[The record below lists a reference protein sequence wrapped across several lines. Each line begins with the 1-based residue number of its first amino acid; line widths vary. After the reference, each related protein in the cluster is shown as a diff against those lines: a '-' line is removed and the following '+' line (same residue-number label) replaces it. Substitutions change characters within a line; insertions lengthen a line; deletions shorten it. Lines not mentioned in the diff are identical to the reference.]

1 MISQYSV
8 KKPFTV
14 LVAVI
19 LVLVMGTVSVT
30 RMTPDLLPEMSFPY
44 ILLVTPY
51 VGAAPEE
58 VETVVS
64 KPLEQSLAAL
74 DDLKE
79 INSVSSENV
88 SVVYLTFE
96 DTVNTDRAMLDI
108 QQVVTKLKGD
118 WPEAVGTP
126 TTLELS
132 TDLIPT
138 VVAAVHY
145 KDRDTVDLSAFVSD
159 KLLPALEGTNGVA
172 SVNATGLVAEQI
184 EIELNKDKI
193 EKLNQKLY
201 DAIDSSAKEAF
212 DKIDEGQQK
221 IDEGRQELE
230 DAKAELDQG
239 EQSLISGANKANKG
253 LKEAKSKLN
262 KSKKELTSA
271 IATMEKQRAMLVE
284 QKDGAATKKQALQA
298 LQSSLN
304 FLEGSKKVLEA
315 SLAEIDKNDALS
327 PEEKAAAR
335 AIPQAEL
342 DGVNQGLAAIDK
354 QLSQY
359 GISRS
364 QIPEAIAQLGQ
375 IDQNIALL
383 DENLAK
389 AKAGLSKVEGG
400 YKELEKQKS
409 SVTGQIYTAQKKIEE
424 GRKQLEDGEAEL
436 DNGQQELNDALAEA
450 QRQLTEAKETADLS
464 SILTKELVAQ
474 LVQAQNF
481 EMPAGYVSDGE
492 VDWIVNVGDKVNG
505 VEALEN
511 VAILSLGLEDLD
523 IVRLGDVADVRVV
536 DNSDTTF
543 ARINGENG
551 VLLTFTRQS
560 AYATATVAGNI
571 DERFRELEH
580 QYPGLKFVALMD
592 QGDYIHMAVS
602 AVVQSLLLG
611 GALAILILFLFLR
624 DIRPT
629 FAVGISIPVSV
640 LFALVLMYFSGV
652 TMNVISMA
660 GLAIGIGMLVD
671 NSIVVI
677 ENIYRLRAEG
687 VAPRDAAIQGAREV
701 MGAITAS
708 TLTTVCVFTP
718 VLFIH
723 GMTRQVFMDM
733 ILTITYSLM
742 ASLIVALT
750 VIPAMAQG
758 LLRRQVKPMSA
769 LARKLMAAF
778 EGSVRFNLRHRAL
791 ALLLALAI
799 LGASAYWSLRQ
810 GFEYFPESGGTQI
823 SITVNAPEDYTF
835 VDKCA
840 LAEEMMSTMESVPHL
855 TDIGGMIGGG
865 MESLVG
871 LSNGGGDEQ
880 ITVYALVD
888 ENSGYSS
895 IEATKDIRQALEPF
909 KARADFQV
917 STVSTMSM
925 SSMLQSGGFTMNI
938 YSNDLDDLRMAAEAV
953 AERLKSVEGLK
964 EISGGAEET
973 SPALHITVDKE
984 KAIAHNL
991 TTAQVYLAI
1000 VGELTRSIQ
1009 ATQVTTSTNS
1019 LSATIYSP
1027 DGETDR
1033 QKLEKMT
1040 VSATLRDG
1048 TVEEVPLSDIITVTE
1063 TETLSS
1069 IHRLEQRRYISV
1081 TATVA
1086 DGYNVTLV
1094 STEARRALEGVKLP
1108 EGCQVEYAGENETIM
1123 DAMKDL
1129 LFMLLLGVL
1138 IIYLIMVAQ
1147 FQSLLSPFIVI
1158 LTVPLSF
1165 AGGFIGLLV
1174 TGFHMSIVSMVGM
1187 IMLVGVVVNNGIVL
1201 VDCANRLREEG
1212 LGKREAIVKAA
1223 TMRIRP
1229 VLMTALTTILGLL
1242 PLGIGMGTGAEII
1255 QPVAVVCIGGL
1266 TYATLMTVFI
1276 VPVLYDLLRRDKK
1289 LPADAAAEPAPAVA
1303 APTAAPAPVIE
1314 TPAPAAAPAPTPVVI
1329 DPAPSVGTLGYRR
1342 EERLPRRPRSERHS
1356 RRPRR

>member
-1 MISQYSV
+1 MISKFSV

-19 LVLVMGTVSVT
+19 LILVLGAVSVT

-44 ILLVTPY
+44 IVLVTTY

-58 VETVVS
+58 VENTVS

-79 INSVSSENV
+79 ISSVSSENV

-96 DTVNTDRAMLDI
+96 DTVNVDRAMLDI

-118 WPEAVGTP
+118 WPEAVGNP
-126 TTLELS
+126 TSLELS

-145 KDRDTVDLSAFVSD
+145 KDMDPVDLSSFVKE
-159 KLLPALEGTNGVA
+159 KLVPALEGTNGVA
-172 SVNATGLVAEQI
+172 SVNATGLVAEKI
-184 EIELNKDKI
+184 EIELNKEKI
-193 EKLNQKLY
+193 DALNEKLYK
-201 DAIDSSAKEAF
+201 AIDDEAQEAF

-230 DAKAELDQG
+230 DAKAELDKG
-239 EQSLISGANKANKG
+239 EQALRYGRGDARQGFSEARGQLDAT
-253 LKEAKSKLN
+253 KE
-262 KSKKELTSA
+262 ELTEA
-271 IATMEKQRAMLVE
+271 IAMMEAQRADLVAQRDE
-284 QKDGAATKKQALQA
+284 IETERQLLTALQGSIN
-298 LQSSLN
+298 L
-304 FLEGSKKVLEA
+304 LEGRKAVLESSIQEISA
-315 SLAEIDKNDALS
+315 SESMA
-327 PEEKAAAR
+327 PEEKAAAL
-335 AIPQAEL
+335 ADLLVEL
-342 DGVNQGLAAIDK
+342 DAVNQALAAIDQ

-359 GISRS
+359 GITRS
-364 QIPEAIAQLGQ
+364 QIPEILGQMAQLDEG
-375 IDQNIALL
+375 IALL
-383 DENLAK
+383 DENLA
-389 AKAGLSKVEGG
+389 AARDGLAQVEGG
-400 YKELEKQKS
+400 YTELEKQKS
-409 SVTGQIYTAQKKIEE
+409 SVEGQLDYAQKQLDE
-424 GRKQLEDGEAEL
+424 GRKQIEDGVAEL
-436 DNGQQELNDALAEA
+436 DNGQIELDNALATA
-450 QRQLTEAKETADLS
+450 LDQLAAAKEAADLNN
-464 SILTKELVAQ
+464 ILTKELVAQ

-481 EMPAGYVSDGE
+481 EMPAGYVNDGD
-492 VDWIVNVGDKVNG
+492 VSWIVNVGDKVDG

-511 VAILSLGLEDLD
+511 VAILSLGLEGLD
-523 IVRLGDVADVRVV
+523 IVRLGDVADVHIS
-536 DNSDTTF
+536 DDSDTTY
-543 ARINGENG
+543 ARINGENS

-560 AYATATVAGNI
+560 AYPTATVADTIG
-571 DERFRELEH
+571 ERFRELED
-580 QYPGLKFVALMD
+580 QYPGLRFVALMD
-592 QGDYIHMAVS
+592 QGDYIHMAMS

-687 VAPRDAAIQGAREV
+687 VEPREAAIQGAREV

-708 TLTTVCVFTP
+708 TLTTICVFAP
-718 VLFIH
+718 VLFVH

-758 LLRRQVKPMSA
+758 LLKRQVKPMSK
-769 LARKLMAAF
+769 LARKLMGAF
-778 EGSVRFNLRHRAL
+778 EWSVRLTLRCRVL
-791 ALLLALAI
+791 ALLLALGL
-799 LGASAYWSLRQ
+799 LGGSAYYSLKQ

-823 SITVNAPEDYTF
+823 SITVSVPEDYTF
-835 VDKCA
+835 SDRCF
-840 LAEEMMSTMESVPHL
+840 LADEMMTAMEAVPHL

-871 LSNGGGDEQ
+871 LTNGGGDQQ

-895 IEATKDIRQALEPF
+895 IEAIQDIRQALEPF
-909 KARADFQV
+909 RRHADFDV
-917 STVSTMSM
+917 SSVSTMSM
-925 SSMLQSGGFTMNI
+925 TSMLQSGGFTMNI
-938 YSNDLDDLRMAAEAV
+938 YSNDLDDLRTAAIAV
-953 AERLKSVEGLK
+953 ADRLRTVEGLK
-964 EISGGAEET
+964 DISGGAEDT
-973 SPALHITVDKE
+973 APALHITVDKE
-984 KAIAHNL
+984 KAIEHNL
-991 TTAQVYLAI
+991 TTAQVYMAI
-1000 VGELTRSIQ
+1000 VQELTRSIQ
-1009 ATQVTTSTNS
+1009 ATQVTTTTTS
-1019 LSATIYSP
+1019 LSATIHSP

-1033 QKLEKMT
+1033 QKLERMT
-1040 VSATLRDG
+1040 VTATLRDG
-1048 TVEEVPLSDIITVTE
+1048 TTEEVPLKDIITCTE

-1069 IHRLEQRRYISV
+1069 IYRLEQRRYISV

-1094 STEARRALEGVKLP
+1094 STEARKALEEVELP
-1108 EGCQVEYAGENETIM
+1108 AGCQVEYAGENETIM

-1129 LFMLLLGVL
+1129 FFMLLLGVL

-1158 LTVPLSF
+1158 LTVPLAF
-1165 AGGFIGLLV
+1165 AGGFLGLLI
-1174 TGFHMSIVSMVGM
+1174 THFNMSIVSMVGM

-1201 VDCANRLREEG
+1201 VDCANRLREEEG
-1212 LGKREAIVKAA
+1212 LTKREAIVKAA

-1242 PLGIGMGTGAEII
+1242 PLGMGLGTGAEII

-1276 VPVLYDLLRRDKK
+1276 VPVLYDLLRRDK
-1289 LPADAAAEPAPAVA
+1289 APAQ
-1303 APTAAPAPVIE
+1303 
-1314 TPAPAAAPAPTPVVI
+1314 
-1329 DPAPSVGTLGYRR
+1329 
-1342 EERLPRRPRSERHS
+1342 
-1356 RRPRR
+1356 

>member
-1 MISQYSV
+1 MISKFSV

-19 LVLVMGTVSVT
+19 LILVLGAVSVT

-44 ILLVTPY
+44 IVLVTTY

-58 VETVVS
+58 VENTVS

-79 INSVSSENV
+79 ISSVSSENV

-96 DTVNTDRAMLDI
+96 DTVNVDRAMLDI

-118 WPEAVGTP
+118 WPEAVGNP
-126 TTLELS
+126 TSLELS

-145 KDRDTVDLSAFVSD
+145 KDMDPVDLSSFVKE
-159 KLLPALEGTNGVA
+159 KLVPALEGTNGVA
-172 SVNATGLVAEQI
+172 SVNATGLVAEKI
-184 EIELNKDKI
+184 EIELNHEKI
-193 EKLNQKLY
+193 DALNQKLY
-201 DAIDSSAKEAF
+201 AAIDDEAKEAF

-221 IDEGRQELE
+221 LDEGRQELE
-230 DAKAELDQG
+230 DARAELDKG
-239 EQSLISGANKANKG
+239 EQALRYGRGDARQGFSDAKDQLDANK
-253 LKEAKSKLN
+253 E
-262 KSKKELTSA
+262 ELTEA
-271 IATMEKQRAMLVE
+271 IAMMEAQRADLVAQRDE
-284 QKDGAATKKQALQA
+284 IETERQLLTALQGSIN
-298 LQSSLN
+298 L
-304 FLEGSKKVLEA
+304 LEGRKAVLESSIQEISA
-315 SLAEIDKNDALS
+315 SESMA
-327 PEEKAAAR
+327 PEEKAAAL
-335 AIPQAEL
+335 ADLLVEL
-342 DGVNQGLAAIDK
+342 DAVNQALAAIDQ
-354 QLSQY
+354 QLGQY
-359 GISRS
+359 GITRS
-364 QIPEAIAQLGQ
+364 QIPEILGQMAQLDEG
-375 IDQNIALL
+375 IALL
-383 DENLAK
+383 DENLA
-389 AKAGLSKVEGG
+389 AARDGLAQVEGG
-400 YKELEKQKS
+400 YAELEKQKS
-409 SVTGQIYTAQKKIEE
+409 SVEGQLDYAQKQLDE
-424 GRKQLEDGEAEL
+424 GRKQIESGVAEL
-436 DNGQQELNDALAEA
+436 DNGQIELDNALATA
-450 QRQLTEAKETADLS
+450 LDQLAAAKEAADLNN
-464 SILTKELVAQ
+464 ILTKELVAQ

-481 EMPAGYVSDGE
+481 EMPAGYVNDGD
-492 VDWIVNVGDKVNG
+492 VSWIVNVGDKVNG

-511 VAILSLGLEDLD
+511 VAILSLGLEGLD
-523 IVRLGDVADVRVV
+523 IVRLGDVADVHIS
-536 DNSDTTF
+536 DDSDTTY
-543 ARINGENG
+543 ARINGENS

-560 AYATATVAGNI
+560 AHPTATVADTIG
-571 DERFRELEH
+571 ERFRELEE
-580 QYPGLKFVALMD
+580 QYPGLRFVALMD
-592 QGDYIHMAVS
+592 QGDYIHMAMS

-687 VAPRDAAIQGAREV
+687 VEPREAAIQGAREV

-708 TLTTVCVFTP
+708 TLTTICVFAP
-718 VLFIH
+718 VLFVH

-758 LLRRQVKPMSA
+758 LLKRQVKPMSK
-769 LARKLMAAF
+769 LARKLMSAF
-778 EGSVRFNLRHRAL
+778 EWSVRLTLRCRVL
-791 ALLLALAI
+791 ALLLALGL
-799 LGASAYWSLRQ
+799 LGGSAYYSLKQ

-823 SITVNAPEDYTF
+823 SITVSVPEDYTF
-835 VDKCA
+835 SDRCF
-840 LAEEMMSTMESVPHL
+840 LADEMMTAMEAVPHL

-871 LSNGGGDEQ
+871 LTNGGGDQQ

-895 IEATKDIRQALEPF
+895 IEAIQDIRQALEPF
-909 KARADFQV
+909 RRHADFDV
-917 STVSTMSM
+917 SSVSTMSM
-925 SSMLQSGGFTMNI
+925 TSMLQSGGFTMNI
-938 YSNDLDDLRMAAEAV
+938 YSNDLDDLRTAAIAV
-953 AERLKSVEGLK
+953 ADRLRTVEGLK
-964 EISGGAEET
+964 DISGGAEDT
-973 SPALHITVDKE
+973 APALHITVDKE
-984 KAIAHNL
+984 KAIEHNL
-991 TTAQVYLAI
+991 TTAQVYMAI
-1000 VGELTRSIQ
+1000 VQELTRSIQ
-1009 ATQVTTSTNS
+1009 ATQVTTTTTS
-1019 LSATIYSP
+1019 LSATIHSP

-1033 QKLEKMT
+1033 QKLERMT
-1040 VSATLRDG
+1040 VTATLRDG
-1048 TVEEVPLSDIITVTE
+1048 TTEEVPLKDIITCTE

-1069 IHRLEQRRYISV
+1069 IYRLEQRRYISV

-1094 STEARRALEGVKLP
+1094 STEARKALEEVELP
-1108 EGCQVEYAGENETIM
+1108 AGCQVEYAGENETIM

-1129 LFMLLLGVL
+1129 FFMLLLGVL

-1158 LTVPLSF
+1158 LTVPLAF
-1165 AGGFIGLLV
+1165 AGGFLGLLI
-1174 TGFHMSIVSMVGM
+1174 THFNMSIVSMVGM

-1201 VDCANRLREEG
+1201 VDCANRLREEEG
-1212 LGKREAIVKAA
+1212 LTKREAIVKAA

-1242 PLGIGMGTGAEII
+1242 PLGMGLGTGAEII

-1276 VPVLYDLLRRDKK
+1276 VPVLYDLLRRDK
-1289 LPADAAAEPAPAVA
+1289 APA
-1303 APTAAPAPVIE
+1303 
-1314 TPAPAAAPAPTPVVI
+1314 
-1329 DPAPSVGTLGYRR
+1329 R
-1342 EERLPRRPRSERHS
+1342 
-1356 RRPRR
+1356 

>member
-1 MISQYSV
+1 MISKFSV

-19 LVLVMGTVSVT
+19 LILVLGAVSVT

-44 ILLVTPY
+44 IVLVTTY

-58 VETVVS
+58 VENTVS

-79 INSVSSENV
+79 ISSVSSENV

-96 DTVNTDRAMLDI
+96 DTVNVDRVMLDI

-118 WPEAVGTP
+118 WPEAVGNP
-126 TTLELS
+126 TSLELS

-145 KDRDTVDLSAFVSD
+145 KDMDPVDLSSFVSE
-159 KLLPALEGTNGVA
+159 KLIPALEGTNGVA
-172 SVNATGLVAEQI
+172 SVNATGLVAEKI
-184 EIELNKDKI
+184 EIELNKEKI
-193 EKLNQKLY
+193 DALNEKLYK
-201 DAIDSSAKEAF
+201 AIDDEAQEAF

-230 DAKAELDQG
+230 DAKAELDKG
-239 EQSLISGANKANKG
+239 EQALRYGRGDARQGFNEARGQLDANK
-253 LKEAKSKLN
+253 E
-262 KSKKELTSA
+262 ELTEA
-271 IATMEKQRAMLVE
+271 IAMMEAQRADLVAQRDE
-284 QKDGAATKKQALQA
+284 IETERQLLTALQGSIN
-298 LQSSLN
+298 L
-304 FLEGSKKVLEA
+304 LEGRKAVLESSIQEISA
-315 SLAEIDKNDALS
+315 SESMA
-327 PEEKAAAR
+327 PEEKAAAL
-335 AIPQAEL
+335 ADLLVEL
-342 DGVNQGLAAIDK
+342 DAVNQALAAIDQ
-354 QLSQY
+354 QLGQY
-359 GISRS
+359 GITRS
-364 QIPEAIAQLGQ
+364 QIPEILGQMAQLDEG
-375 IDQNIALL
+375 IALL
-383 DENLAK
+383 DENLA
-389 AKAGLSKVEGG
+389 AARDGLAQVEGG
-400 YKELEKQKS
+400 YAELEKQKS
-409 SVTGQIYTAQKKIEE
+409 SVEGQLDYAQKQLDE
-424 GRKQLEDGEAEL
+424 GRKQIESGVAEL
-436 DNGQQELNDALAEA
+436 DNGQIELDNALATA
-450 QRQLTEAKETADLS
+450 LDQLAAAKEAADLNN
-464 SILTKELVAQ
+464 ILTKELVAQ
-474 LVQAQNF
+474 LIEAQNF
-481 EMPAGYVSDGE
+481 EMPAGYVNDGD
-492 VDWIVNVGDKVNG
+492 VSWIVNVGDKVNG

-511 VAILSLGLEDLD
+511 VAILSLGLEGLN
-523 IVRLGDVADVRVV
+523 IVRLGDVADVHIS
-536 DNSDTTF
+536 DNSDTTY
-543 ARINGENG
+543 ARINGESG

-560 AYATATVAGNI
+560 AYPTATVADTIG
-571 DERFRELEH
+571 ERFRELED
-580 QYPGLKFVALMD
+580 QYPGLRFVALMD
-592 QGDYIHMAVS
+592 QGDYIHMAMS

-687 VAPRDAAIQGAREV
+687 VAPREAAIQGAREV

-708 TLTTVCVFTP
+708 TLTTVCVFAP
-718 VLFIH
+718 VLFVH

-758 LLRRQVKPMSA
+758 LLKRQVKPMSK
-769 LARKLMAAF
+769 LARKLMGAF
-778 EGSVRFNLRHRAL
+778 EWSVRLTLRCRVL
-791 ALLLALAI
+791 ALLLALGL
-799 LGASAYWSLRQ
+799 LGGSAYYSLKQ

-823 SITVNAPEDYTF
+823 SITVSVPEDYTF
-835 VDKCA
+835 SDRCF
-840 LAEEMMSTMESVPHL
+840 LADEMMTAMEAVPHL

-871 LSNGGGDEQ
+871 LTNGGGDQQ

-895 IEATKDIRQALEPF
+895 IEAIQDIRQALEPF
-909 KARADFQV
+909 RRHADFDV
-917 STVSTMSM
+917 SSVSTMSM
-925 SSMLQSGGFTMNI
+925 TSMLQSGGFTMNI
-938 YSNDLDDLRMAAEAV
+938 YSNDLDDLRTAAIAV
-953 AERLKSVEGLK
+953 ADRLKTVEGLK
-964 EISGGAEET
+964 DISGGAEDT
-973 SPALHITVDKE
+973 APALHITVDKE
-984 KAIAHNL
+984 KAIEHNL
-991 TTAQVYLAI
+991 TTAQVYMAI
-1000 VGELTRSIQ
+1000 VQELTRSIQ
-1009 ATQVTTSTNS
+1009 ATQVTTTTTS
-1019 LSATIYSP
+1019 LSATIHSP

-1033 QKLEKMT
+1033 QKLERMT
-1040 VSATLRDG
+1040 VTATLRDG
-1048 TVEEVPLSDIITVTE
+1048 TTEEVPLKDIITCTE

-1069 IHRLEQRRYISV
+1069 IYRLEQRRYISV

-1094 STEARRALEGVKLP
+1094 STEARKALEEVELP
-1108 EGCQVEYAGENETIM
+1108 AGCQVEYAGENETIM

-1129 LFMLLLGVL
+1129 FFMLLLGVL

-1158 LTVPLSF
+1158 LTVPLAF
-1165 AGGFIGLLV
+1165 AGGFLGLLI
-1174 TGFHMSIVSMVGM
+1174 THFNMSIVSMVGM

-1201 VDCANRLREEG
+1201 VDCANRLREEEG
-1212 LGKREAIVKAA
+1212 LTKREAIVKAA

-1242 PLGIGMGTGAEII
+1242 PLGMGLGTGAEII

-1276 VPVLYDLLRRDKK
+1276 VPVLYDLLRRDK
-1289 LPADAAAEPAPAVA
+1289 APAQ
-1303 APTAAPAPVIE
+1303 
-1314 TPAPAAAPAPTPVVI
+1314 
-1329 DPAPSVGTLGYRR
+1329 
-1342 EERLPRRPRSERHS
+1342 
-1356 RRPRR
+1356 

>member
-1 MISQYSV
+1 MISKFSV

-19 LVLVMGTVSVT
+19 LILVLGAVSVT

-44 ILLVTPY
+44 IVLVTTY

-58 VETVVS
+58 VENTVS

-79 INSVSSENV
+79 ISSVSSENV

-96 DTVNTDRAMLDI
+96 DTVNVDRAMLDI

-118 WPEAVGTP
+118 WPEAVGNP
-126 TTLELS
+126 TSLELS

-145 KDRDTVDLSAFVSD
+145 KDMDPVDLSSFVKE
-159 KLLPALEGTNGVA
+159 KLVPALEGTNGVA
-172 SVNATGLVAEQI
+172 SVNATGLVAEKI
-184 EIELNKDKI
+184 EIELNHEKI
-193 EKLNQKLY
+193 DALNQKLY
-201 DAIDSSAKEAF
+201 AAIDDEAKEAF

-221 IDEGRQELE
+221 LDEGRQELE
-230 DAKAELDQG
+230 DARAELDKG
-239 EQSLISGANKANKG
+239 EQALRYGRGDARQGFSDAKDQLDANK
-253 LKEAKSKLN
+253 E
-262 KSKKELTSA
+262 ELTEA
-271 IATMEKQRAMLVE
+271 IAMMEAQRADLVAQRDE
-284 QKDGAATKKQALQA
+284 IETERQLLTALQ
-298 LQSSLN
+298 
-304 FLEGSKKVLEA
+304 GSINLLGGRQAVLESSIQEISA
-315 SLAEIDKNDALS
+315 SESMA
-327 PEEKAAAR
+327 PEEKAAAL
-335 AIPQAEL
+335 ADLLVEL
-342 DGVNQGLAAIDK
+342 DAVNQALAAIDQ
-354 QLSQY
+354 QLGQY
-359 GISRS
+359 GITRS
-364 QIPEAIAQLGQ
+364 QIPEILGQMAQLDEG
-375 IDQNIALL
+375 IALL
-383 DENLAK
+383 DENLA
-389 AKAGLSKVEGG
+389 AARDGLAQVEGG
-400 YKELEKQKS
+400 YAELEKQKS
-409 SVTGQIYTAQKKIEE
+409 SVEGQLDYAQKQLDE
-424 GRKQLEDGEAEL
+424 GRKQIESGVAEL
-436 DNGQQELNDALAEA
+436 DNGQIELDNALATA
-450 QRQLTEAKETADLS
+450 LDQLAAAKEAADLNN
-464 SILTKELVAQ
+464 ILTKELVAQ

-481 EMPAGYVSDGE
+481 EMPAGYVNDGD
-492 VDWIVNVGDKVNG
+492 VSWIVNVGDKVKG

-511 VAILSLGLEDLD
+511 VAILSLGLEGLD
-523 IVRLGDVADVRVV
+523 IVRLGDVADVHIS
-536 DNSDTTF
+536 DDSDTTY
-543 ARINGENG
+543 ARINGENS

-560 AYATATVAGNI
+560 AYPTATVADTIG
-571 DERFRELEH
+571 ERFRELED

-592 QGDYIHMAVS
+592 QGDYIHMAMS

-687 VAPRDAAIQGAREV
+687 VAPREAAIQGAREV

-708 TLTTVCVFTP
+708 TLTTICVFAP
-718 VLFIH
+718 VLFVH

-758 LLRRQVKPMSA
+758 LLKRQVKPMSK
-769 LARKLMAAF
+769 LARKLMGAF
-778 EGSVRFNLRHRAL
+778 EWSVRLTLRCRVL
-791 ALLLALAI
+791 ALLLALGL
-799 LGASAYWSLRQ
+799 LGGSAYYSLKQ

-823 SITVNAPEDYTF
+823 SITVSVPEDYTF
-835 VDKCA
+835 SDRCF
-840 LAEEMMSTMESVPHL
+840 LADEMMTAMEAVPHL

-871 LSNGGGDEQ
+871 LTNGGGNQQ

-895 IEATKDIRQALEPF
+895 IEAIQDIRQALEPF
-909 KARADFQV
+909 KRHADFDV
-917 STVSTMSM
+917 SSVSTMSM
-925 SSMLQSGGFTMNI
+925 TSMLQSGGFTMNI
-938 YSNDLDDLRMAAEAV
+938 YSNDLDDLRTAAIAV
-953 AERLKSVEGLK
+953 ADRLRTVEGLK
-964 EISGGAEET
+964 DISGGAEDT
-973 SPALHITVDKE
+973 APALHITVDKE
-984 KAIAHNL
+984 KAIEHNL
-991 TTAQVYLAI
+991 TTAQVYMAI
-1000 VGELTRSIQ
+1000 VQELTRSIQ
-1009 ATQVTTSTNS
+1009 ATQVTTTTTS
-1019 LSATIYSP
+1019 LSATIHSP

-1033 QKLEKMT
+1033 QKLERMT
-1040 VSATLRDG
+1040 VTATLRDG
-1048 TVEEVPLSDIITVTE
+1048 TTEEVPLKDIITCTE

-1069 IHRLEQRRYISV
+1069 IYRLEQRRYISV

-1094 STEARRALEGVKLP
+1094 STEARKALEEVELP
-1108 EGCQVEYAGENETIM
+1108 AGCQVEYAGENETIM

-1129 LFMLLLGVL
+1129 FFMLLLGVL

-1158 LTVPLSF
+1158 LTVPLAF
-1165 AGGFIGLLV
+1165 AGGFLGLLI
-1174 TGFHMSIVSMVGM
+1174 THFNMSIVSMVGM

-1201 VDCANRLREEG
+1201 VDCANRLREEEG
-1212 LGKREAIVKAA
+1212 LTKREAIVKAA

-1242 PLGIGMGTGAEII
+1242 PLGMGLGTGAEII

-1276 VPVLYDLLRRDKK
+1276 VPVLYDLLRRDK
-1289 LPADAAAEPAPAVA
+1289 APAQ
-1303 APTAAPAPVIE
+1303 
-1314 TPAPAAAPAPTPVVI
+1314 
-1329 DPAPSVGTLGYRR
+1329 
-1342 EERLPRRPRSERHS
+1342 
-1356 RRPRR
+1356 

>member
-1 MISQYSV
+1 MISKFSV

-19 LVLVMGTVSVT
+19 LILVLGAVSVT

-44 ILLVTPY
+44 IVLVTTY

-58 VETVVS
+58 VENTVS

-79 INSVSSENV
+79 ISSVSSENV

-96 DTVNTDRAMLDI
+96 DTVNVDRAMLDI

-118 WPEAVGTP
+118 WPEAVGNP
-126 TTLELS
+126 TSLELS

-145 KDRDTVDLSAFVSD
+145 KDMDPVDLSGFVKE
-159 KLLPALEGTNGVA
+159 KLVPALEGTNGVA
-172 SVNATGLVAEQI
+172 SVNATGLVAEKI
-184 EIELNKDKI
+184 EIELNKEKIDKLN
-193 EKLNQKLY
+193 EKLFGS
-201 DAIDSSAKEAF
+201 IDEAAQEGF

-230 DAKAELDQG
+230 DAKAELEKG
-239 EQSLISGANKANKG
+239 EKDLESGKVAASGAFRKAKKQ
-253 LKEAKSKLN
+253 LDETKAQLEA
-262 KSKKELTSA
+262 A
-271 IATMEKQRAMLVE
+271 IAVMEEQRALLEE
-284 QKDGAATKKQALQA
+284 QKENAPAMAQMLRS
-298 LQSSLN
+298 LQSSIRQ
-304 FLEGSKKVLEA
+304 LENSKAELEA
-315 SLAEIDKNDALS
+315 VIAEIMGDETLSDEGRETALAGPQAQLELVNQQLAGIDAQLSRYGLSRGEIAGRIQQLESIDETISALEAQLAE
-327 PEEKAAAR
+327 
-335 AIPQAEL
+335 
-342 DGVNQGLAAIDK
+342 
-354 QLSQY
+354 
-359 GISRS
+359 
-364 QIPEAIAQLGQ
+364 
-375 IDQNIALL
+375 
-383 DENLAK
+383 
-389 AKAGLSKVEGG
+389 AKAGLAQVEEG
-400 YKELEKQKS
+400 YAELAKKKS
-409 SVTGQIYTAQKKIEE
+409 SVNGQISVAERKLNE
-424 GRKQLEDGEAEL
+424 GRQQIEDGAAEL
-436 DNGQQELNDALAEA
+436 DNGQQELDEALEEVLKQVA
-450 QRQLTEAKETADLS
+450 EAKEAADLKGV
-464 SILTKELVAQ
+464 ITKELVAQ
-474 LVQAQNF
+474 LLQAQNF
-481 EMPAGYVSDGE
+481 EMPAGYVADGD
-492 VDWIVNVGDKVNG
+492 VSWIVNVGDKVKG

-511 VAILSLGLEDLD
+511 VAILSLGLDGLD
-523 IVRLGDVADVRVV
+523 VVRLADVADVRIV
-536 DNSDTTF
+536 DNADTTY

-560 AYATATVAGNI
+560 AYATATVADNI
-571 DERFRELEH
+571 GSRFRELEER
-580 QYPGLKFVALMD
+580 YPGLKFVALMD
-592 QGDYIHMAVS
+592 QGDYIHMAMS

-611 GALAILILFLFLR
+611 GALAIFILFLFLR

-687 VAPRDAAIQGAREV
+687 VAPKEAAIQGAKEV

-708 TLTTVCVFTP
+708 TLTTVCVFVP
-718 VLFIH
+718 IFFVH
-723 GMTRQVFMDM
+723 GLTRQVFMDM

-758 LLRRQVKPMSA
+758 LLRRKVRPMSA
-769 LARKLMAAF
+769 LARKLMGAF
-778 EGSVRFNLRHRAL
+778 EKAVRFNLRHRAM
-791 ALLLALAI
+791 ALLLALI
-799 LGASAYWSLRQ
+799 LLGGSAWNSLKQ

-823 SITVNAPEDYTF
+823 SITVSAPEEYTF
-835 VDKCA
+835 ADRCA
-840 LAEEMMSTMESVPHL
+840 LADRMMAAMESVPHL
-855 TDIGGMIGGG
+855 TDIGGMINGG

-871 LSNGGGDEQ
+871 LSSGGGDDQ

-895 IEATKDIRQALEPF
+895 IEATKDIRQALETF
-909 KARADFQV
+909 KSEADFDV

-925 SSMLQSGGFTMNI
+925 SNMLQSGGFTMNI
-938 YSNDLDDLRMAAEAV
+938 YSNDLNDLRTAAGAV
-953 AERLKSVEGLK
+953 AERLKTVEGLK
-964 EISGGAEET
+964 EVSGGAEET

-984 KAIAHNL
+984 KAIEHNL

-1000 VGELTRSIQ
+1000 VQELTSSVS
-1009 ATQVTTSTNS
+1009 ATRVTTSTTA
-1019 LSATIYSP
+1019 LSATIHSA

-1033 QKLEKMT
+1033 RKLERMT
-1040 VSATLRDG
+1040 LTATLRDG
-1048 TVEEVPLSDIITVTE
+1048 TTEEVPLRDIITVNE

-1094 STEARRALEGVKLP
+1094 STDARLAIADVELP
-1108 EGCQVEYAGENETIM
+1108 AGCQVEYAGENETIM

-1129 LFMLLLGVL
+1129 FFMLLLGVL

-1165 AGGFIGLLV
+1165 AGGFLGLLA

-1212 LGKREAIVKAA
+1212 LGKREAIVKAT
-1223 TMRIRP
+1223 TMRLRP

-1242 PLGIGMGTGAEII
+1242 PLGIGLGTGAEII
-1255 QPVAVVCIGGL
+1255 QPVAIVCIGGL
-1266 TYATLMTVFI
+1266 TYATLMTIFI
-1276 VPVLYDLLRRDKK
+1276 VPVLYDLLRRDKR
-1289 LPADAAAEPAPAVA
+1289 PQPEPVAEPVREA
-1303 APTAAPAPVIE
+1303 A
-1314 TPAPAAAPAPTPVVI
+1314 
-1329 DPAPSVGTLGYRR
+1329 L
-1342 EERLPRRPRSERHS
+1342 
-1356 RRPRR
+1356 

>member
-1 MISQYSV
+1 MISKFSV

-19 LVLVMGTVSVT
+19 LILVLGAVSVT

-44 ILLVTPY
+44 IVLVTTY

-58 VETVVS
+58 VENTVS

-79 INSVSSENV
+79 ISSVSSENV

-96 DTVNTDRAMLDI
+96 DTVNVDRAMLDI

-118 WPEAVGTP
+118 WPEAVGNP
-126 TTLELS
+126 TSLELS

-145 KDRDTVDLSAFVSD
+145 KDMDPVDLSSFVKE
-159 KLLPALEGTNGVA
+159 KLVPALEGTNGVA
-172 SVNATGLVAEQI
+172 SVNATGLVAEKI
-184 EIELNKDKI
+184 EIELNHEKI
-193 EKLNQKLY
+193 DALNEKLYK
-201 DAIDSSAKEAF
+201 AIDDEAQEAF

-230 DAKAELDQG
+230 DAKAELDKG
-239 EQSLISGANKANKG
+239 EQALRYGRGDARQGFSEARGQLDAT
-253 LKEAKSKLN
+253 KE
-262 KSKKELTSA
+262 ELTEA
-271 IATMEKQRAMLVE
+271 IAMMEAQRADLVAQRDE
-284 QKDGAATKKQALQA
+284 IETERQLLTALQGSIN
-298 LQSSLN
+298 L
-304 FLEGSKKVLEA
+304 LEGRKAVLESSIQEISA
-315 SLAEIDKNDALS
+315 SESMA
-327 PEEKAAAR
+327 PEEKAAAL
-335 AIPQAEL
+335 ADLLVEL
-342 DGVNQGLAAIDK
+342 DAVNQALAAIDQ

-359 GISRS
+359 GITRS
-364 QIPEAIAQLGQ
+364 QIPEILGQMAQLDEG
-375 IDQNIALL
+375 IALL
-383 DENLAK
+383 DENLA
-389 AKAGLSKVEGG
+389 AARDGLAQVEGG
-400 YKELEKQKS
+400 YTELEKQKS
-409 SVTGQIYTAQKKIEE
+409 SVEGQLDYAQKQLDE
-424 GRKQLEDGEAEL
+424 GRKQIEDGVAEL
-436 DNGQQELNDALAEA
+436 DNGQIELDNALATA
-450 QRQLTEAKETADLS
+450 LDQLAAAKEAADLNN
-464 SILTKELVAQ
+464 ILTKELVAQ

-481 EMPAGYVSDGE
+481 EMPAGYVNDGD
-492 VDWIVNVGDKVNG
+492 VSWIVNVGDKVDG

-511 VAILSLGLEDLD
+511 VAILSLGLEGLD
-523 IVRLGDVADVRVV
+523 IVRLGDVADVHIS
-536 DNSDTTF
+536 DDSDTTY
-543 ARINGENG
+543 ARINGENS

-560 AYATATVAGNI
+560 AYPTATVADTIG
-571 DERFRELEH
+571 ERFRELED
-580 QYPGLKFVALMD
+580 QYPGLRFVALMD
-592 QGDYIHMAVS
+592 QGDYIHMAMS

-611 GALAILILFLFLR
+611 GALAIFILFLFLR

-687 VAPRDAAIQGAREV
+687 VEPREAAIQGAREV

-708 TLTTVCVFTP
+708 TLTTICVFAP
-718 VLFIH
+718 VLFVH

-758 LLRRQVKPMSA
+758 LLKRQVKPMSK
-769 LARKLMAAF
+769 LARKLMSAF
-778 EGSVRFNLRHRAL
+778 EWSVRLTLRCRVL
-791 ALLLALAI
+791 ALLLALGL
-799 LGASAYWSLRQ
+799 LGGSAYYSLKQ

-823 SITVNAPEDYTF
+823 SITVSVPEDYTF
-835 VDKCA
+835 SDRCF
-840 LAEEMMSTMESVPHL
+840 LADEMMTAMEAVPHL

-871 LSNGGGDEQ
+871 LTNGGGDQQ

-895 IEATKDIRQALEPF
+895 IEAIQDIRQALEPF
-909 KARADFQV
+909 RRHADFDV
-917 STVSTMSM
+917 SSVSTMSM
-925 SSMLQSGGFTMNI
+925 TSMLQSGGFTMNI
-938 YSNDLDDLRMAAEAV
+938 YSNDLDDLRTAAIAV
-953 AERLKSVEGLK
+953 ADRLRTVEGLK
-964 EISGGAEET
+964 DISGGAEDT
-973 SPALHITVDKE
+973 APALHITVDKE
-984 KAIAHNL
+984 KAIEHNL
-991 TTAQVYLAI
+991 TTAQVYMAI
-1000 VGELTRSIQ
+1000 VQELTRSIQ
-1009 ATQVTTSTNS
+1009 ATQVTTTTTS
-1019 LSATIYSP
+1019 LSATIHSP

-1033 QKLEKMT
+1033 QKLERMT
-1040 VSATLRDG
+1040 VTATLRDG
-1048 TVEEVPLSDIITVTE
+1048 TTEEVPLKDIITCTE

-1069 IHRLEQRRYISV
+1069 IYRLEQRRYISV

-1094 STEARRALEGVKLP
+1094 STEARKALEEVELP
-1108 EGCQVEYAGENETIM
+1108 AGCQVEYAGENETIM

-1129 LFMLLLGVL
+1129 FFMRLLGVL

-1158 LTVPLSF
+1158 LTVPLAF
-1165 AGGFIGLLV
+1165 AGGFLGLLI
-1174 TGFHMSIVSMVGM
+1174 THFNMSIVSMVGM

-1201 VDCANRLREEG
+1201 VDCANRLREEEG
-1212 LGKREAIVKAA
+1212 LTKREAIVKAA

-1242 PLGIGMGTGAEII
+1242 PLGMGLGTGAEII

-1276 VPVLYDLLRRDKK
+1276 VPVLYDLLRRDK
-1289 LPADAAAEPAPAVA
+1289 APAQ
-1303 APTAAPAPVIE
+1303 
-1314 TPAPAAAPAPTPVVI
+1314 
-1329 DPAPSVGTLGYRR
+1329 
-1342 EERLPRRPRSERHS
+1342 
-1356 RRPRR
+1356 

>member
-1 MISQYSV
+1 MISKFSV

-19 LVLVMGTVSVT
+19 LILVLGAVSVT

-44 ILLVTPY
+44 IVLVTTY

-58 VETVVS
+58 VENTVS

-79 INSVSSENV
+79 ISSVSSENV

-96 DTVNTDRAMLDI
+96 DTVNVDRAMLDI

-118 WPEAVGTP
+118 WPEAVGNP
-126 TTLELS
+126 TSLELS

-145 KDRDTVDLSAFVSD
+145 RDMDPVDLSSFVKE
-159 KLLPALEGTNGVA
+159 KLVPALEGTNGVA
-172 SVNATGLVAEQI
+172 SVNATGLVAEKI
-184 EIELNKDKI
+184 EIELNKEKI
-193 EKLNQKLY
+193 DALNQKLY
-201 DAIDSSAKEAF
+201 KAIDDEAQEAF

-221 IDEGRQELE
+221 LDEGRQELE
-230 DAKAELDQG
+230 DARAELDKG
-239 EQSLISGANKANKG
+239 EQALRYGRGDARQGFSDARDQLDAT
-253 LKEAKSKLN
+253 KE
-262 KSKKELTSA
+262 ELTDA
-271 IATMEKQRAMLVE
+271 IAMMEAQRADLVAQRDE
-284 QKDGAATKKQALQA
+284 IETERQLLTALQGSIN
-298 LQSSLN
+298 L
-304 FLEGSKKVLEA
+304 LEGRKAVLESSIQEISA
-315 SLAEIDKNDALS
+315 SESMA
-327 PEEKAAAR
+327 PEEKAAAL
-335 AIPQAEL
+335 ADLLVEL
-342 DGVNQGLAAIDK
+342 DAVNQALAAIDQ

-359 GISRS
+359 GITRS
-364 QIPEAIAQLGQ
+364 QIPEILSQMAQLDEG
-375 IDQNIALL
+375 IALL
-383 DENLAK
+383 DENLA
-389 AKAGLSKVEGG
+389 AARDGLAQVEGG
-400 YKELEKQKS
+400 YAELEKQKS
-409 SVTGQIYTAQKKIEE
+409 SVEGQLDYAQKQLDE
-424 GRKQLEDGEAEL
+424 GRKQIEDGVAEL
-436 DNGQQELNDALAEA
+436 DNGQIELDNALATA
-450 QRQLTEAKETADLS
+450 LDQLAAAKEAADLNN
-464 SILTKELVAQ
+464 ILTKELVAQ
-474 LVQAQNF
+474 LIEAQNF
-481 EMPAGYVSDGE
+481 EMPAGYVNDGD
-492 VDWIVNVGDKVNG
+492 VSWIVNVGDKVNG

-511 VAILSLGLEDLD
+511 VAILSLGLEGLD
-523 IVRLGDVADVRVV
+523 IVRLGDVADVHIS
-536 DNSDTTF
+536 DNSDTTY
-543 ARINGENG
+543 ARINGESG

-560 AYATATVAGNI
+560 AYPTATVADTIG
-571 DERFRELEH
+571 ERFRELEE
-580 QYPGLKFVALMD
+580 QYPGLRFVALMD
-592 QGDYIHMAVS
+592 QGDYIHMAMS

-687 VAPRDAAIQGAREV
+687 VAPREAAIQGAREV

-708 TLTTVCVFTP
+708 TLTTVCVFAP
-718 VLFIH
+718 VLFVH

-733 ILTITYSLM
+733 ILTIIYSLM

-758 LLRRQVKPMSA
+758 LLKRQVKPMSK
-769 LARKLMAAF
+769 LARKLMGAF
-778 EGSVRFNLRHRAL
+778 EWSVRLTLRCRVL
-791 ALLLALAI
+791 ALLLALGL
-799 LGASAYWSLRQ
+799 LGGSAYYSLKQ

-823 SITVNAPEDYTF
+823 SITVSVPEDYTF
-835 VDKCA
+835 SDRCF
-840 LAEEMMSTMESVPHL
+840 LADEMMTAMEEVPHL

-871 LSNGGGDEQ
+871 LTNGGGDQQ

-895 IEATKDIRQALEPF
+895 IEAIQDIRRALEPF
-909 KARADFQV
+909 RRHADFDV
-917 STVSTMSM
+917 SSVSTMSM
-925 SSMLQSGGFTMNI
+925 TSMLQSGGFTMNI
-938 YSNDLDDLRMAAEAV
+938 YSNDLDDLRTAAIAV
-953 AERLKSVEGLK
+953 ADRLRTVEGLK
-964 EISGGAEET
+964 DISGGAEDT
-973 SPALHITVDKE
+973 APALHITVDKE
-984 KAIAHNL
+984 KAIEHNL
-991 TTAQVYLAI
+991 TTAQVYMAI
-1000 VGELTRSIQ
+1000 VQELTRSIQ
-1009 ATQVTTSTNS
+1009 ATQVTTTTTS
-1019 LSATIYSP
+1019 LSATIHSP

-1033 QKLEKMT
+1033 QKLERMT
-1040 VSATLRDG
+1040 VTATLRDG
-1048 TVEEVPLSDIITVTE
+1048 TTEEVPLKDIITCTE

-1069 IHRLEQRRYISV
+1069 IYRLEQRRYISV

-1094 STEARRALEGVKLP
+1094 STEARKALEEVELP
-1108 EGCQVEYAGENETIM
+1108 AGCQVEYAGENETIM

-1129 LFMLLLGVL
+1129 FFMLLLGVL

-1158 LTVPLSF
+1158 LTVPLAF
-1165 AGGFIGLLV
+1165 AGGFLGLLI
-1174 TGFHMSIVSMVGM
+1174 THFNMSIVSMVGM

-1201 VDCANRLREEG
+1201 VDCANRLREEEG
-1212 LGKREAIVKAA
+1212 LTKREAIVKAA

-1242 PLGIGMGTGAEII
+1242 PLGMGLGTGAEII

-1276 VPVLYDLLRRDKK
+1276 VPVLYDLLRRDK
-1289 LPADAAAEPAPAVA
+1289 APAQ
-1303 APTAAPAPVIE
+1303 
-1314 TPAPAAAPAPTPVVI
+1314 
-1329 DPAPSVGTLGYRR
+1329 
-1342 EERLPRRPRSERHS
+1342 
-1356 RRPRR
+1356 

>member
-1 MISQYSV
+1 M
-8 KKPFTV
+8 

-19 LVLVMGTVSVT
+19 LILVLGAVSVT

-44 ILLVTPY
+44 IVLVTTY

-58 VETVVS
+58 VENTVS

-79 INSVSSENV
+79 ISSVSSENV

-96 DTVNTDRAMLDI
+96 DTVNVDRAMLDI

-118 WPEAVGTP
+118 WPEAVGNP
-126 TTLELS
+126 TSLELS

-145 KDRDTVDLSAFVSD
+145 KDMDPVDLSSFVKE
-159 KLLPALEGTNGVA
+159 KLVPALEGTNGVA
-172 SVNATGLVAEQI
+172 SVNATGLVAEKI
-184 EIELNKDKI
+184 EIELNKEKI
-193 EKLNQKLY
+193 DALNQKLY
-201 DAIDSSAKEAF
+201 AAIDDEAQEAF

-230 DAKAELDQG
+230 DAKAELDKG
-239 EQSLISGANKANKG
+239 EQALRYGRGDARQGFNEARG
-253 LKEAKSKLN
+253 QLDATKE
-262 KSKKELTSA
+262 ELTEA
-271 IATMEKQRAMLVE
+271 IAMMEAQRADLVAQRDE
-284 QKDGAATKKQALQA
+284 IETERQLLTALQGSIN
-298 LQSSLN
+298 L
-304 FLEGSKKVLEA
+304 LEGRKAVLESSIQEISA
-315 SLAEIDKNDALS
+315 SESMA
-327 PEEKAAAR
+327 PEEKAAAL
-335 AIPQAEL
+335 ADLLVEL
-342 DGVNQGLAAIDK
+342 DAVNQALAAIDQ

-359 GISRS
+359 GITRS
-364 QIPEAIAQLGQ
+364 QIPEILGQMAQLDEG
-375 IDQNIALL
+375 IALL
-383 DENLAK
+383 DENLA
-389 AKAGLSKVEGG
+389 AARDGLAQVEGG
-400 YKELEKQKS
+400 YTELEKQKS
-409 SVTGQIYTAQKKIEE
+409 SVEGQLDYAQKQLDE
-424 GRKQLEDGEAEL
+424 GRKQIEDGVAEL
-436 DNGQQELNDALAEA
+436 DNGQIELDNALATA
-450 QRQLTEAKETADLS
+450 LDQLAAAKEAADLNN
-464 SILTKELVAQ
+464 ILTKELVAQ

-481 EMPAGYVSDGE
+481 EMPAGYVNDGD
-492 VDWIVNVGDKVNG
+492 VSWIVNVGDKVDG

-511 VAILSLGLEDLD
+511 VAILSLGLEGLD
-523 IVRLGDVADVRVV
+523 IVRLGDVADVHIS
-536 DNSDTTF
+536 DDSDTTY
-543 ARINGENG
+543 ARINGENS

-560 AYATATVAGNI
+560 AYPTATVADTIG
-571 DERFRELEH
+571 ERFRELED
-580 QYPGLKFVALMD
+580 QYPGLRFVALMD
-592 QGDYIHMAVS
+592 QGDYIHMAMS

-687 VAPRDAAIQGAREV
+687 VEPREAAIQGAREV

-708 TLTTVCVFTP
+708 TLTTICVFAP
-718 VLFIH
+718 VLFVH

-758 LLRRQVKPMSA
+758 LLKRQVKPMSK
-769 LARKLMAAF
+769 LARKLMGAF
-778 EGSVRFNLRHRAL
+778 EWSVRLTLRCRVL
-791 ALLLALAI
+791 ALLLALGL
-799 LGASAYWSLRQ
+799 LGGSAYYSLKQ

-823 SITVNAPEDYTF
+823 SITVSVPEDYTF
-835 VDKCA
+835 SDRCF
-840 LAEEMMSTMESVPHL
+840 LADEMMTAMEAVPHL

-871 LSNGGGDEQ
+871 LTNGGGDQQ

-895 IEATKDIRQALEPF
+895 IEAIQDIRRALEPF
-909 KARADFQV
+909 RRHADFDV
-917 STVSTMSM
+917 SSVSTMSM
-925 SSMLQSGGFTMNI
+925 TSMLQSGGFTMNI
-938 YSNDLDDLRMAAEAV
+938 FSNDLDDLRTAAIAV
-953 AERLKSVEGLK
+953 AERLRTVEGLK
-964 EISGGAEET
+964 DISGGAEDT
-973 SPALHITVDKE
+973 APALHITVDKE
-984 KAIAHNL
+984 KAIEHNL
-991 TTAQVYLAI
+991 TTAQVYMAI
-1000 VGELTRSIQ
+1000 VQELTRSIQ
-1009 ATQVTTSTNS
+1009 ATQVTTTTTS
-1019 LSATIYSP
+1019 LSATIHSP

-1033 QKLEKMT
+1033 QKLERMT
-1040 VSATLRDG
+1040 VTATLRDG
-1048 TVEEVPLSDIITVTE
+1048 TTEEVPLKDIITCTE

-1069 IHRLEQRRYISV
+1069 IYRLEQRRYISV

-1094 STEARRALEGVKLP
+1094 STEARKALEEVELP
-1108 EGCQVEYAGENETIM
+1108 AGCQVEYAGENETIM

-1129 LFMLLLGVL
+1129 FFMLLLGVL

-1158 LTVPLSF
+1158 LTVPLAF
-1165 AGGFIGLLV
+1165 AGGFLGLLI
-1174 TGFHMSIVSMVGM
+1174 THFNMSIVSMVGM

-1201 VDCANRLREEG
+1201 VDCANRLREEEG
-1212 LGKREAIVKAA
+1212 LTKREAIVKAA

-1242 PLGIGMGTGAEII
+1242 PLGMGLGTGAEII

-1276 VPVLYDLLRRDKK
+1276 VPVLYDLLRRDK
-1289 LPADAAAEPAPAVA
+1289 APAQ
-1303 APTAAPAPVIE
+1303 
-1314 TPAPAAAPAPTPVVI
+1314 
-1329 DPAPSVGTLGYRR
+1329 
-1342 EERLPRRPRSERHS
+1342 
-1356 RRPRR
+1356 

>member
-1 MISQYSV
+1 MISKFSV

-19 LVLVMGTVSVT
+19 LILVLGAVSVT

-44 ILLVTPY
+44 IVLVTTY

-58 VETVVS
+58 VENTVS

-79 INSVSSENV
+79 ISSVSSENV

-96 DTVNTDRAMLDI
+96 DTVNVDRAMLDI

-118 WPEAVGTP
+118 WPEAVGNP
-126 TTLELS
+126 TSLELS

-145 KDRDTVDLSAFVSD
+145 KDMDPVDLSSFVKE
-159 KLLPALEGTNGVA
+159 KLVPALEGTNGVA
-172 SVNATGLVAEQI
+172 SVNATGLVAEKI
-184 EIELNKDKI
+184 EIELNHEKI
-193 EKLNQKLY
+193 DALNQKLY
-201 DAIDSSAKEAF
+201 AAIDDEAKEAF

-230 DAKAELDQG
+230 DARAELDKG
-239 EQSLISGANKANKG
+239 EQALRYGRGDARQGFSDAKDQLDANK
-253 LKEAKSKLN
+253 E
-262 KSKKELTSA
+262 ELTEA
-271 IATMEKQRAMLVE
+271 IAMMEAQRADLVAQRDE
-284 QKDGAATKKQALQA
+284 IETERQLLTALQGSIN
-298 LQSSLN
+298 L
-304 FLEGSKKVLEA
+304 LEGRKAVLESSIQEISA
-315 SLAEIDKNDALS
+315 SESMA
-327 PEEKAAAR
+327 PEEKAAAL
-335 AIPQAEL
+335 ADLLVEL
-342 DGVNQGLAAIDK
+342 DAVNQALAAIDQ

-359 GISRS
+359 GITRS
-364 QIPEAIAQLGQ
+364 QIPEILGQMAQLDEG
-375 IDQNIALL
+375 IALL
-383 DENLAK
+383 DENLA
-389 AKAGLSKVEGG
+389 AARDGLAQVEGG
-400 YKELEKQKS
+400 YAELEKQKS
-409 SVTGQIYTAQKKIEE
+409 SVEGQLDYAQKQLDE
-424 GRKQLEDGEAEL
+424 GRKQIESGVAEL
-436 DNGQQELNDALAEA
+436 DNGQIELDNALATA
-450 QRQLTEAKETADLS
+450 LDQLAAAKEAADLNN
-464 SILTKELVAQ
+464 ILTKELVAQ

-481 EMPAGYVSDGE
+481 EMPAGYVNDGD
-492 VDWIVNVGDKVNG
+492 VSWIVNVGDRVNG

-511 VAILSLGLEDLD
+511 VAILSLGLEGLD
-523 IVRLGDVADVRVV
+523 IVRLGDVADVHIS
-536 DNSDTTF
+536 DDSDTTY
-543 ARINGENG
+543 ARINGENS

-560 AYATATVAGNI
+560 AHPTATVADTIG
-571 DERFRELEH
+571 ERFRELED
-580 QYPGLKFVALMD
+580 QYPGLRFVALMD
-592 QGDYIHMAVS
+592 QGDYIHMAMS

-687 VAPRDAAIQGAREV
+687 VEPREAAIQGAREV

-708 TLTTVCVFTP
+708 TLTTICVFAP
-718 VLFIH
+718 VLFVH

-758 LLRRQVKPMSA
+758 LLKRQVKPMSK
-769 LARKLMAAF
+769 LARKLMSAF
-778 EGSVRFNLRHRAL
+778 EWSVRLTLRCRVL
-791 ALLLALAI
+791 ALLLALGL
-799 LGASAYWSLRQ
+799 LGGSAYYSLKQ

-823 SITVNAPEDYTF
+823 SITVSVPEDYTF
-835 VDKCA
+835 SDRCF
-840 LAEEMMSTMESVPHL
+840 LADEMMTAMEAVPHL

-871 LSNGGGDEQ
+871 LTNGGGDQQ

-895 IEATKDIRQALEPF
+895 IEAIQDIRQALEPF
-909 KARADFQV
+909 RRHADFDV
-917 STVSTMSM
+917 SSVSTMSM
-925 SSMLQSGGFTMNI
+925 TSMLQSGGFTMNI
-938 YSNDLDDLRMAAEAV
+938 YSNDLDDLRTAAIAV
-953 AERLKSVEGLK
+953 ADRLRTVEGLK
-964 EISGGAEET
+964 DISGGAEDT
-973 SPALHITVDKE
+973 APALHITVDKE
-984 KAIAHNL
+984 KAIEHNL
-991 TTAQVYLAI
+991 TTAQVYMAI
-1000 VGELTRSIQ
+1000 VQELTRSIQ
-1009 ATQVTTSTNS
+1009 ATQVTTTTTS
-1019 LSATIYSP
+1019 LSATIHSP

-1033 QKLEKMT
+1033 QKLERMT
-1040 VSATLRDG
+1040 VTATLRDG
-1048 TVEEVPLSDIITVTE
+1048 TTEEVPLKDIITCTE

-1069 IHRLEQRRYISV
+1069 IYRLEQRRYISV

-1094 STEARRALEGVKLP
+1094 STEARKALEEVELP
-1108 EGCQVEYAGENETIM
+1108 AGCQVEYAGENETIM

-1129 LFMLLLGVL
+1129 FFMLLLGVL

-1158 LTVPLSF
+1158 LTVPLAF
-1165 AGGFIGLLV
+1165 AGGFLGLLI
-1174 TGFHMSIVSMVGM
+1174 THFNMSIVSMVGM

-1201 VDCANRLREEG
+1201 VDCANRLREEEG
-1212 LGKREAIVKAA
+1212 LTKREAIVKAA

-1242 PLGIGMGTGAEII
+1242 PLGMGLGTGAEII

-1276 VPVLYDLLRRDKK
+1276 VPVLYDLLRRDK
-1289 LPADAAAEPAPAVA
+1289 APAQ
-1303 APTAAPAPVIE
+1303 
-1314 TPAPAAAPAPTPVVI
+1314 
-1329 DPAPSVGTLGYRR
+1329 
-1342 EERLPRRPRSERHS
+1342 
-1356 RRPRR
+1356 

>member
-1 MISQYSV
+1 MISKFSV

-19 LVLVMGTVSVT
+19 LVLVLGAVSVT

-44 ILLVTPY
+44 IVLVTTY
-51 VGAAPEE
+51 IGAAPEE
-58 VETVVS
+58 VENTVT
-64 KPLEQSLAAL
+64 KPMEQSLAAL

-79 INSVSSENV
+79 ISSVSSENV

-96 DTVNTDRAMLDI
+96 DTVNVDRAMLDI
-108 QQVVTKLKGD
+108 QQVVTRLKGD
-118 WPEAVGTP
+118 WPEAVGNP
-126 TTLELS
+126 TSLELS

-145 KDRDTVDLSAFVSD
+145 QDMDPVDLSGFVSE
-159 KLLPALEGTNGVA
+159 KLIPALEGTNGVA
-172 SVNATGLVAEQI
+172 SVNATGLVAEKI
-184 EIELNKDKI
+184 EIELNREKI
-193 EKLNQKLY
+193 DALNRKLY
-201 DAIDSSAKEAF
+201 RAMDEKAQEAF

-221 IDEGRQELE
+221 LDEGRQELE
-230 DAKAELDQG
+230 DAKAELEQG
-239 EQSLISGANKANKG
+239 EKALQYG
-253 LKEAKSKLN
+253 WYTAYQGFDEAKVKLD
-262 KSKKELTSA
+262 STKEELISA
-271 IATMEKQRAMLVE
+271 IAMMEEQRAALVA
-284 QKDGAATKKQALQA
+284 QRDGIETQRRLLTALQESINLLEGRRTVLETSIA
-298 LQSSLN
+298 EIQSSDMT
-304 FLEGSKKVLEA
+304 E
-315 SLAEIDKNDALS
+315 
-327 PEEKAAAR
+327 EEKAAAV
-335 AIPQAEL
+335 ALPQAEL
-342 DGVNQGLAAIDK
+342 DGTNQALAAIDQ
-354 QLSQY
+354 QLLQY
-359 GISRS
+359 GITRG
-364 QIPEAIAQLGQ
+364 QIPELLAQMAQLDEG
-375 IDQNIALL
+375 IALL
-383 DENLAK
+383 DENLA
-389 AKAGLSKVEGG
+389 AAREGLAQVEGG
-400 YKELEKQKS
+400 YDELEKKKS
-409 SVTGQIYTAQKKIEE
+409 EVTGQLSYAQKQLDE
-424 GRKQLEDGEAEL
+424 GRKQIETGATEL
-436 DNGQQELNDALAEA
+436 DNGQQELDNALTTALD
-450 QRQLTEAKETADLS
+450 QLAAAKEAADLNN
-464 SILTKELVAQ
+464 ILTKELVAQ

-481 EMPAGYVSDGE
+481 EMPAGYVNDGD
-492 VDWIVNVGDKVNG
+492 VSWIVNVGDKVRG
-505 VEALEN
+505 VEALEQ
-511 VAILSLGLEDLD
+511 VAILSLGLDGLDL
-523 IVRLGDVADVRVV
+523 VRLGDVADVHIS

-560 AYATATVAGNI
+560 AYPTATVADTI
-571 DERFRELEH
+571 SERFRELES
-580 QYPGLKFVALMD
+580 QYPGLRFVALMD
-592 QGDYIHMAVS
+592 QGDYIHMAMA

-677 ENIYRLRAEG
+677 ENIYRLRSEG
-687 VAPRDAAIQGAREV
+687 VAPREAAIQGAREV

-708 TLTTVCVFTP
+708 TLTTVCVFVP
-718 VLFIH
+718 VLFVH

-733 ILTITYSLM
+733 ILTITYSLV

-758 LLRRQVKPMSA
+758 LLRRQVKPMST
-769 LARKLMAAF
+769 LAKKLMGAF
-778 EGSVRFNLRHRAL
+778 ERSVRFTLRHRAL
-791 ALLLALAI
+791 SLLLALGL
-799 LGASAYWSLRQ
+799 LGGSAYYSLKQ

-823 SITVNAPEDYTF
+823 SITVTVPEDYTF
-835 VDKCA
+835 SDRCF
-840 LAEEMMSTMESVPHL
+840 LADEMMASMEEVPHL

-871 LSNGGGDEQ
+871 LSNGGGSEQ

-895 IEATKDIRQALEPF
+895 IEAIKDIRQALEPY
-909 KARADFQV
+909 KRQADFEV
-917 STVSTMSM
+917 SSVSTMSM
-925 SSMLQSGGFTMNI
+925 TSMLQSGGFTMNI
-938 YSNDLDDLRMAAEAV
+938 YSNDLDDLRTAAMTV
-953 AERLKSVEGLK
+953 ADRLRTVEGLK
-964 EISGGAEET
+964 DISGGGEDTA
-973 SPALHITVDKE
+973 PALHITVDKE
-984 KAIAHNL
+984 KAIEHNL

-1000 VGELTRSIQ
+1000 VEELTRSIQ

-1019 LSATIYSP
+1019 LSATIHSA

-1040 VSATLRDG
+1040 VTATLRDG
-1048 TVEEVPLSDIITVTE
+1048 TTEEVPLSDIITVVE
-1063 TETLSS
+1063 TETLAS

-1081 TATVA
+1081 TAAVA

-1094 STEARRALEGVKLP
+1094 STAARKALEDVALP
-1108 EGCQVEYAGENETIM
+1108 AGCQVEYAGENETIM

-1129 LFMLLLGVL
+1129 FFMLLLGVL

-1158 LTVPLSF
+1158 FTVPLAF
-1165 AGGFIGLLV
+1165 TGGFLGLLISR
-1174 TGFHMSIVSMVGM
+1174 FNMSIVSMVGM

-1212 LGKREAIVKAA
+1212 LNKREAIVKAT

-1242 PLGIGMGTGAEII
+1242 PLGMGLGTGAEII
-1255 QPVAVVCIGGL
+1255 QPVAIVCIGGL

-1276 VPVLYDLLRRDKK
+1276 VPVLYDLLRRDRKPK
-1289 LPADAAAEPAPAVA
+1289 ASA
-1303 APTAAPAPVIE
+1303 
-1314 TPAPAAAPAPTPVVI
+1314 
-1329 DPAPSVGTLGYRR
+1329 
-1342 EERLPRRPRSERHS
+1342 
-1356 RRPRR
+1356 

>member
-1 MISQYSV
+1 MISRFSV

-19 LVLVMGTVSVT
+19 LILVLGTVSVT

-44 ILLVTPY
+44 IVLVTPY
-51 VGAAPEE
+51 IGAAPEE
-58 VETVVS
+58 VETTVS

-79 INSVSSENV
+79 ITSISSENV

-96 DTVNTDRAMLDI
+96 DTVNVDRAMLDI

-118 WPEAVGTP
+118 WPEAVGTS

-145 KDRDTVDLSAFVSD
+145 KDMDPVDLSAFASE
-159 KLLPALEGTNGVA
+159 KLIPALEGTNGVA
-172 SVNATGLVAEQI
+172 SVNATGLVVEQI

-193 EKLNQKLY
+193 DALNQKLY
-201 DAIDSSAKEAF
+201 GSMDDAAQSAF
-212 DKIDEGQQK
+212 DKIGEGQQK
-221 IDEGRQELE
+221 INEGREELE
-230 DAKAELDQG
+230 SARAELEEGEKALKSGRSAASAGFADAKNKLDQ
-239 EQSLISGANKANKG
+239 S
-253 LKEAKSKLN
+253 KE
-262 KSKKELTSA
+262 ELEAA
-271 IATMEKQRAMLVE
+271 IAMMEEQRALLME
-284 QKDGAATKKQALQA
+284 QKDGAQSKRQLLMA
-298 LQSSLN
+298 LQSSINL
-304 FLEGSKKVLEA
+304 LEGSKTVLE
-315 SLAEIDKNDALS
+315 SSIAEINGNEALTD
-327 PEEKAAAR
+327 EEKAAAL
-335 AIPQAEL
+335 ALPQAEL
-342 DGVNQGLAAIDK
+342 EGVNQGLAAIDS
-354 QLSQY
+354 QLAQN
-359 GISRS
+359 GLSRGELS
-364 QIPEAIAQLGQ
+364 EAIQQLGQ
-375 IDQNIALL
+375 IDENLALL
-383 DENLAK
+383 DENLAQ
-389 AKAGLSKVEGG
+389 AKAGLAQVEGG
-400 YKELEKQKS
+400 YDELDRQKS
-409 SVTGQIYTAQKKIEE
+409 TVSSRLNSAQKQIDE
-424 GRKQLEDGEAEL
+424 GRKQIEDGAAQLENSQQEL
-436 DNGQQELNDALAEA
+436 DNALTQAQEQLAA
-450 QRQLTEAKETADLS
+450 AKEAADLNG
-464 SILTKELVAQ
+464 ILTKELVAQ

-481 EMPAGYVSDGE
+481 EMPAGYVDDGD
-492 VDWIVNVGDKVNG
+492 VSWIVNVGDKVNG
-505 VEALEN
+505 VEALEK
-511 VAILSLGLEDLD
+511 VAILSLGLDGLD
-523 IVRLGDVADVRVV
+523 VVRLGDVADVRIS
-536 DNSDTTF
+536 DNSDTTY

-560 AYATATVAGNI
+560 AYATATVADNI
-571 DERFRELEH
+571 DERFRELED
-580 QYPGLKFVALMD
+580 QYPGLRFVALMD
-592 QGDYIHMAVS
+592 QGDYIHMAIS

-687 VAPRDAAIQGAREV
+687 MEPREAAIQGAQEV

-708 TLTTVCVFTP
+708 TLTTVCVFAP
-718 VLFIH
+718 VLFVH
-723 GMTRQVFMDM
+723 GLTRQVFMDM

-750 VIPAMAQG
+750 VIPAMARG
-758 LLRRQVKPMSA
+758 LLRRQVKPMSNFA
-769 LARKLMAAF
+769 QKLMGLF
-778 EGSVRFNLRHRAL
+778 ERMVRFTLGHRAL
-791 ALLLALAI
+791 ALLLALVL
-799 LGASAYWSLRQ
+799 LGGSAYYSLRQ

-823 SITVNAPEDYTF
+823 SVLVNVPEDYTF
-835 VDKCA
+835 ADRCFIA
-840 LAEEMMSTMESVPHL
+840 DEMMVAMEDVPHL
-855 TDIGGMIGGG
+855 TDIGGMINGG

-871 LSNGGGDEQ
+871 LSSGGGDDQ

-895 IEATKDIRQALEPF
+895 IEAIKDIRRALEPF
-909 KARADFQV
+909 KRMADFEV
-917 STVSTMSM
+917 SSVSTMSM
-925 SSMLQSGGFTMNI
+925 TTMMQSGDFAMNI
-938 YSNDLDDLRMAAEAV
+938 FSNDLDDLRTAAKAV
-953 AERLKSVEGLK
+953 TERLKTVEGLK
-964 EISGGAEET
+964 EISGGAEDT

-984 KAIAHNL
+984 KAIEHNL

-1000 VGELTRSIQ
+1000 VEELTSSVS
-1009 ATQVTTSTNS
+1009 ATRVTTSTTA
-1019 LSATIYSP
+1019 LSATIHSA

-1040 VSATLRDG
+1040 LTATLRDG
-1048 TVEEVPLSDIITVTE
+1048 TTEEVPLKDIITISE

-1094 STEARRALEGVKLP
+1094 SAEAQRALKGLALP
-1108 EGCQVEYAGENETIM
+1108 DGCQVEYAGENETIM
-1123 DAMKDL
+1123 SAMKDL
-1129 LFMLLLGVL
+1129 FFMLLLGVL

-1165 AGGFIGLLV
+1165 AGGFLGLLA
-1174 TGFHMSIVSMVGM
+1174 TGFTMSIVSMVGM

-1201 VDCANRLREEG
+1201 VDCANRLREEEG
-1212 LGKREAIVKAA
+1212 LNKREAIVKAA

-1255 QPVAVVCIGGL
+1255 QPVAIVCIGGL
-1266 TYATLMTVFI
+1266 TYATMMTVFI

-1289 LPADAAAEPAPAVA
+1289 PQPSPAVEPGPAAE
-1303 APTAAPAPVIE
+1303 TAA
-1314 TPAPAAAPAPTPVVI
+1314 
-1329 DPAPSVGTLGYRR
+1329 
-1342 EERLPRRPRSERHS
+1342 
-1356 RRPRR
+1356 

>member
-1 MISQYSV
+1 MISKFSV

-19 LVLVMGTVSVT
+19 LILVLGAVSVT

-44 ILLVTPY
+44 IVLVTTY

-58 VETVVS
+58 VENTVS

-79 INSVSSENV
+79 ISSVSSENV

-96 DTVNTDRAMLDI
+96 DTVNVDRAMLDI

-118 WPEAVGTP
+118 WPEAVGNP
-126 TTLELS
+126 TSLELS

-145 KDRDTVDLSAFVSD
+145 KDMDPVDLSSFVKE
-159 KLLPALEGTNGVA
+159 KLVPALEGTNGVA
-172 SVNATGLVAEQI
+172 SVNATGLVAEKI
-184 EIELNKDKI
+184 EIELNKEKI
-193 EKLNQKLY
+193 DALNEKLYK
-201 DAIDSSAKEAF
+201 AIDDEAQEAF

-230 DAKAELDQG
+230 DAKAELDKG
-239 EQSLISGANKANKG
+239 EQALRYGRGDARQGFNEARG
-253 LKEAKSKLN
+253 QLDATKE
-262 KSKKELTSA
+262 ELTEA
-271 IATMEKQRAMLVE
+271 IAMMEAQRADLVAQRDE
-284 QKDGAATKKQALQA
+284 IETERQLLTALQGSIN
-298 LQSSLN
+298 L
-304 FLEGSKKVLEA
+304 LEGRKAVLESSIQEISA
-315 SLAEIDKNDALS
+315 SESMA
-327 PEEKAAAR
+327 PEEKAAAL
-335 AIPQAEL
+335 ADLLVEL
-342 DGVNQGLAAIDK
+342 DAVNQALAAIDQ
-354 QLSQY
+354 QLGQY
-359 GISRS
+359 GITRS
-364 QIPEAIAQLGQ
+364 QIPEILGQMAQLDEG
-375 IDQNIALL
+375 IALL
-383 DENLAK
+383 DENLA
-389 AKAGLSKVEGG
+389 AARDGLAQVEGG
-400 YKELEKQKS
+400 YAELEKQKS
-409 SVTGQIYTAQKKIEE
+409 SVEGQLDYAQKQLDE
-424 GRKQLEDGEAEL
+424 GRKQIESGVAEL
-436 DNGQQELNDALAEA
+436 DNGQIELDNALATA
-450 QRQLTEAKETADLS
+450 LDQLAAAKEAADLNN
-464 SILTKELVAQ
+464 ILTKELVAQ

-481 EMPAGYVSDGE
+481 EMPAGYVNDGD
-492 VDWIVNVGDKVNG
+492 VSWIVNVGDKVNG

-511 VAILSLGLEDLD
+511 VAILSLGLEGLD
-523 IVRLGDVADVRVV
+523 IVRLGDVADVHIS
-536 DNSDTTF
+536 DDSDTTY
-543 ARINGENG
+543 ARINGENS

-560 AYATATVAGNI
+560 AYPTATVADTIG
-571 DERFRELEH
+571 ERFRELED
-580 QYPGLKFVALMD
+580 QYPGLRFVALMD
-592 QGDYIHMAVS
+592 QGDYIHMAMS

-687 VAPRDAAIQGAREV
+687 VEPREAAIQGAREV

-708 TLTTVCVFTP
+708 TLTTICVFAP
-718 VLFIH
+718 VLFVH

-758 LLRRQVKPMSA
+758 LLKRQVKPMSK
-769 LARKLMAAF
+769 LARKLMGAF
-778 EGSVRFNLRHRAL
+778 EWSVRLTLRCRVL
-791 ALLLALAI
+791 ALLLALGL
-799 LGASAYWSLRQ
+799 LGGTAYYSLKQ

-823 SITVNAPEDYTF
+823 SITVSVPEDYTF
-835 VDKCA
+835 SDRCF
-840 LAEEMMSTMESVPHL
+840 LADEMMTAMEAVPHL

-871 LSNGGGDEQ
+871 LTNGGGDQQ

-895 IEATKDIRQALEPF
+895 IEAIQDIRQALEPF
-909 KARADFQV
+909 RRHADFDV
-917 STVSTMSM
+917 SSVSTMSM
-925 SSMLQSGGFTMNI
+925 TSMLQSGGFTMNI
-938 YSNDLDDLRMAAEAV
+938 YSNDLDDLRTAAIAV
-953 AERLKSVEGLK
+953 ADRLRTVEGLK
-964 EISGGAEET
+964 DISGGAEDT
-973 SPALHITVDKE
+973 APALHITVDKE
-984 KAIAHNL
+984 KAIEHNL
-991 TTAQVYLAI
+991 TTAQVYMAI
-1000 VGELTRSIQ
+1000 VQELTRSIQ
-1009 ATQVTTSTNS
+1009 ATQVTTTTTS
-1019 LSATIYSP
+1019 LSATIHSP

-1033 QKLEKMT
+1033 QKLERMT
-1040 VSATLRDG
+1040 VTATLRDG
-1048 TVEEVPLSDIITVTE
+1048 TTEEVPLKDIITCTE

-1069 IHRLEQRRYISV
+1069 IYRLEQRRYISV

-1094 STEARRALEGVKLP
+1094 STEARKALEEVELP
-1108 EGCQVEYAGENETIM
+1108 AGCQVEYAGENETIM

-1129 LFMLLLGVL
+1129 FFMLLLGVL

-1158 LTVPLSF
+1158 LTVPLAF
-1165 AGGFIGLLV
+1165 AGGFLGLLI
-1174 TGFHMSIVSMVGM
+1174 THFNMSIVSMVGM

-1201 VDCANRLREEG
+1201 VDCANRLREEEG
-1212 LGKREAIVKAA
+1212 LTKREAIVKAA

-1242 PLGIGMGTGAEII
+1242 PLGMGLGTGAEII

-1276 VPVLYDLLRRDKK
+1276 VPVLYDLLRRDK
-1289 LPADAAAEPAPAVA
+1289 APAQ
-1303 APTAAPAPVIE
+1303 
-1314 TPAPAAAPAPTPVVI
+1314 
-1329 DPAPSVGTLGYRR
+1329 
-1342 EERLPRRPRSERHS
+1342 
-1356 RRPRR
+1356 

>member
-1 MISQYSV
+1 MISKFSV

-19 LVLVMGTVSVT
+19 LILVLGAVSVT

-44 ILLVTPY
+44 IVLVTTY

-58 VETVVS
+58 VENTVS

-79 INSVSSENV
+79 ISSVSSENV

-96 DTVNTDRAMLDI
+96 DTVNVDRAMLDI

-118 WPEAVGTP
+118 WPEAVGNP
-126 TTLELS
+126 TSLELS

-145 KDRDTVDLSAFVSD
+145 KDMDPVDLSSFVKE
-159 KLLPALEGTNGVA
+159 KLVPALEGTNGVA
-172 SVNATGLVAEQI
+172 SVNATGLVAEKI
-184 EIELNKDKI
+184 EIELNKEKI
-193 EKLNQKLY
+193 DALNEKLYK
-201 DAIDSSAKEAF
+201 AIDDEAQEAF

-230 DAKAELDQG
+230 DARAELDKG
-239 EQSLISGANKANKG
+239 EQALRYGRGDARQGFNEARG
-253 LKEAKSKLN
+253 QLDATKE
-262 KSKKELTSA
+262 ELTEA
-271 IATMEKQRAMLVE
+271 IAMMEAQRADLVAQRDE
-284 QKDGAATKKQALQA
+284 IETERQLLTALQGSIN
-298 LQSSLN
+298 L
-304 FLEGSKKVLEA
+304 LEGRKAVLESSIQEISA
-315 SLAEIDKNDALS
+315 SESMA
-327 PEEKAAAR
+327 PEEKAAAL
-335 AIPQAEL
+335 ADLMVEL
-342 DGVNQGLAAIDK
+342 DGVNQALAAIDQ
-354 QLSQY
+354 QLGQY
-359 GISRS
+359 GITRS
-364 QIPEAIAQLGQ
+364 QIPEILDQMAQLDEG
-375 IDQNIALL
+375 IALL
-383 DENLAK
+383 DENLA
-389 AKAGLSKVEGG
+389 AARDGLAQVEGG
-400 YKELEKQKS
+400 YAELEKQKS
-409 SVTGQIYTAQKKIEE
+409 SVEGQLDYAQKQLDE
-424 GRKQLEDGEAEL
+424 GRKQIESGVAEL
-436 DNGQQELNDALAEA
+436 DNGQIELDNALATA
-450 QRQLTEAKETADLS
+450 LDQLAAAKEAADLNN
-464 SILTKELVAQ
+464 ILTKELVAQ
-474 LVQAQNF
+474 LIEAQNF
-481 EMPAGYVSDGE
+481 EMPAGYVNDGD
-492 VDWIVNVGDKVNG
+492 VSWIVNVGDKVDG

-511 VAILSLGLEDLD
+511 VAILSLGLEGLD
-523 IVRLGDVADVRVV
+523 IVRLGDVADVHIS
-536 DNSDTTF
+536 DDSDTTY
-543 ARINGENG
+543 ARINGENS

-560 AYATATVAGNI
+560 AYPTATVADTIG
-571 DERFRELEH
+571 ERFRELED
-580 QYPGLKFVALMD
+580 QYPGLRFVALMD
-592 QGDYIHMAVS
+592 QGDYIHMAMS

-640 LFALVLMYFSGV
+640 SGV

-687 VAPRDAAIQGAREV
+687 VEPREAAIQGAREV

-708 TLTTVCVFTP
+708 TLTTICVFAP
-718 VLFIH
+718 VLFVH

-758 LLRRQVKPMSA
+758 LLKRQVKPMSK
-769 LARKLMAAF
+769 LARKLMGAF
-778 EGSVRFNLRHRAL
+778 EWSVRLTLRCRVL
-791 ALLLALAI
+791 ALLLALGL
-799 LGASAYWSLRQ
+799 LGGTAYYSLKQ

-823 SITVNAPEDYTF
+823 SITVSVPEDYTF
-835 VDKCA
+835 SDRCF
-840 LAEEMMSTMESVPHL
+840 LADEMMTAMEAVPHL

-871 LSNGGGDEQ
+871 LTNGGGDQQ

-895 IEATKDIRQALEPF
+895 IEAIQDIRQALEPF
-909 KARADFQV
+909 KRHADFDV
-917 STVSTMSM
+917 SSVSTMSM
-925 SSMLQSGGFTMNI
+925 TSMLQSGGFTMNI
-938 YSNDLDDLRMAAEAV
+938 FSNDLDDLRTAAIAV
-953 AERLKSVEGLK
+953 ADRLRTVEGLK
-964 EISGGAEET
+964 DISGGAEDT
-973 SPALHITVDKE
+973 APALHITVDKE
-984 KAIAHNL
+984 KAIEHNL
-991 TTAQVYLAI
+991 TTAQVYMAI
-1000 VGELTRSIQ
+1000 VQELTRSIQ
-1009 ATQVTTSTNS
+1009 ATQVTTTTTS
-1019 LSATIYSP
+1019 LSATIHSP

-1033 QKLEKMT
+1033 QKLERMT
-1040 VSATLRDG
+1040 VTATLRDG
-1048 TVEEVPLSDIITVTE
+1048 TTEEVPLKDIITCTE

-1069 IHRLEQRRYISV
+1069 IYRLEQRRYISV

-1094 STEARRALEGVKLP
+1094 STEARKALEEVELP
-1108 EGCQVEYAGENETIM
+1108 AGCQVEYAGENETIM

-1129 LFMLLLGVL
+1129 FFMLLLGVL

-1158 LTVPLSF
+1158 LTVPLAF
-1165 AGGFIGLLV
+1165 AGGFLGLLI
-1174 TGFHMSIVSMVGM
+1174 THFNMSIVSMVGM

-1201 VDCANRLREEG
+1201 VDCANRLREEEG
-1212 LGKREAIVKAA
+1212 LTKREAIVKAA

-1242 PLGIGMGTGAEII
+1242 PLGMGLGTGAEII

-1276 VPVLYDLLRRDKK
+1276 VPVLYDLLRRDK
-1289 LPADAAAEPAPAVA
+1289 APAQ
-1303 APTAAPAPVIE
+1303 
-1314 TPAPAAAPAPTPVVI
+1314 
-1329 DPAPSVGTLGYRR
+1329 
-1342 EERLPRRPRSERHS
+1342 
-1356 RRPRR
+1356 

>member
-1 MISQYSV
+1 MISKFSV

-19 LVLVMGTVSVT
+19 LVLVLGAVSVT

-44 ILLVTPY
+44 IVLVTTY
-51 VGAAPEE
+51 IGAAPEE
-58 VETVVS
+58 VENTVT
-64 KPLEQSLAAL
+64 KPMEQSLAAL

-79 INSVSSENV
+79 ISSVSSENV

-96 DTVNTDRAMLDI
+96 DTVNVDRAMLDI
-108 QQVVTKLKGD
+108 QQVVTRLKGD
-118 WPEAVGTP
+118 WPEAVGNP
-126 TTLELS
+126 TSLELS

-145 KDRDTVDLSAFVSD
+145 QDMDPVDLSGFVSE
-159 KLLPALEGTNGVA
+159 KLIPALEGTNGVA
-172 SVNATGLVAEQI
+172 SVNATGLVAEKI
-184 EIELNKDKI
+184 EIELNREKI
-193 EKLNQKLY
+193 DALNRKLY
-201 DAIDSSAKEAF
+201 RAMDEKAQEAF

-221 IDEGRQELE
+221 LDEGRQELE
-230 DAKAELDQG
+230 DAKAELEQG
-239 EQSLISGANKANKG
+239 EKALQYG
-253 LKEAKSKLN
+253 WYTAYQGFDEAKVKLD
-262 KSKKELTSA
+262 STKEELISA
-271 IATMEKQRAMLVE
+271 IAMMEEQRAALVA
-284 QKDGAATKKQALQA
+284 QRDGIETQRRLLTALQESINLLEGRRTVLETSIA
-298 LQSSLN
+298 EIQSSDMT
-304 FLEGSKKVLEA
+304 E
-315 SLAEIDKNDALS
+315 
-327 PEEKAAAR
+327 EEKAAAV
-335 AIPQAEL
+335 ALPQAEL
-342 DGVNQGLAAIDK
+342 DGTNQALAAIDQ
-354 QLSQY
+354 QLLQY
-359 GISRS
+359 GITRG
-364 QIPEAIAQLGQ
+364 QIPELLAQMAQLDEG
-375 IDQNIALL
+375 IALL
-383 DENLAK
+383 DENLA
-389 AKAGLSKVEGG
+389 AAQEGLAQVEGG
-400 YKELEKQKS
+400 YDELEKKKS
-409 SVTGQIYTAQKKIEE
+409 EVTGQLSYAQKQLDE
-424 GRKQLEDGEAEL
+424 GRKQIETGATEL
-436 DNGQQELNDALAEA
+436 DNGQQELDNALTTALD
-450 QRQLTEAKETADLS
+450 QLAAAKEAADLNN
-464 SILTKELVAQ
+464 ILTKELVAQ

-481 EMPAGYVSDGE
+481 EMPAGYVNDGD
-492 VDWIVNVGDKVNG
+492 VSWIVNVGDKVRG
-505 VEALEN
+505 VEALEQ
-511 VAILSLGLEDLD
+511 VAILSLGLDGLDL
-523 IVRLGDVADVRVV
+523 VRLGDVADVHIS

-560 AYATATVAGNI
+560 AYPTATVADTI
-571 DERFRELEH
+571 SERFRELES
-580 QYPGLKFVALMD
+580 QYPGLRFVALMD
-592 QGDYIHMAVS
+592 QGDYIHMAMA

-640 LFALVLMYFSGV
+640 LFALGLMYFSGV

-677 ENIYRLRAEG
+677 ENIYRLRSEG
-687 VAPRDAAIQGAREV
+687 VAPREAAIQGAREV

-708 TLTTVCVFTP
+708 TLTTVCVFVP
-718 VLFIH
+718 VLFVH

-733 ILTITYSLM
+733 ILTITYSLV

-758 LLRRQVKPMSA
+758 LLRRQVKPMST
-769 LARKLMAAF
+769 LAKKLMGAF
-778 EGSVRFNLRHRAL
+778 ERSVRFTLRHRAL
-791 ALLLALAI
+791 SLLLALGL
-799 LGASAYWSLRQ
+799 LGGSAYYSLKQ

-823 SITVNAPEDYTF
+823 SITVTVPEDYTF
-835 VDKCA
+835 SDRCF
-840 LAEEMMSTMESVPHL
+840 LADEMMASMEEVPHL

-871 LSNGGGDEQ
+871 LSNGGGSEQ

-895 IEATKDIRQALEPF
+895 IEAIKDIRQALEPY
-909 KARADFQV
+909 KRQADFEV
-917 STVSTMSM
+917 SSVSTMSM
-925 SSMLQSGGFTMNI
+925 TSMLQSGGFTMNI
-938 YSNDLDDLRMAAEAV
+938 YSNDLDDLRTAAMTV
-953 AERLKSVEGLK
+953 ADRLRTVEGLK
-964 EISGGAEET
+964 DISGGGEDTA
-973 SPALHITVDKE
+973 PALHITVDKE
-984 KAIAHNL
+984 KAIEHNL

-1000 VGELTRSIQ
+1000 VEELTRSIQ

-1019 LSATIYSP
+1019 LSATIHSA

-1040 VSATLRDG
+1040 VTATLRDG
-1048 TVEEVPLSDIITVTE
+1048 TTEEVPLSNIITVVE
-1063 TETLSS
+1063 TETLAS

-1081 TATVA
+1081 TATVT

-1094 STEARRALEGVKLP
+1094 STAARKALEDVALP
-1108 EGCQVEYAGENETIM
+1108 AGCQVEYAGENETIM

-1129 LFMLLLGVL
+1129 FFMLLLGVL

-1158 LTVPLSF
+1158 FTVPLAF
-1165 AGGFIGLLV
+1165 TGGFLGLLISR
-1174 TGFHMSIVSMVGM
+1174 FNMSIVSMVGM

-1212 LGKREAIVKAA
+1212 LNKREAIVKAT

-1242 PLGIGMGTGAEII
+1242 PLGMGLGTGAEII
-1255 QPVAVVCIGGL
+1255 QPVAIVCIGGL

-1276 VPVLYDLLRRDKK
+1276 VPVLYDLLRRDRKPK
-1289 LPADAAAEPAPAVA
+1289 ASA
-1303 APTAAPAPVIE
+1303 
-1314 TPAPAAAPAPTPVVI
+1314 
-1329 DPAPSVGTLGYRR
+1329 
-1342 EERLPRRPRSERHS
+1342 
-1356 RRPRR
+1356 

>member
-1 MISQYSV
+1 MISKYSV

-19 LVLVMGTVSVT
+19 LILVLGGVSVT

-44 ILLVTPY
+44 IVLFTTY

-58 VETVVS
+58 VETTVS

-79 INSVSSENV
+79 ISSVSSENV

-96 DTVNTDRAMLDI
+96 DTVNVDRAMLDI
-108 QQVVTKLKGD
+108 QQVVARLKSD
-118 WPEAVGTP
+118 WPEAVGNP
-126 TTLELS
+126 TSLELS

-145 KDRDTVDLSAFVSD
+145 ADMDPIQLSAFVSET
-159 KLLPALEGTNGVA
+159 LTPALEGTNGVA
-172 SVNATGLVAEQI
+172 SVNATGLVAERI
-184 EIELNKDKI
+184 EIELNKEKI
-193 EKLNQKLY
+193 DRLNLKLY
-201 DAIDSSAKEAF
+201 DAMDKTAQEAF

-230 DAKAELDQG
+230 DARTQLDEG
-239 EQSLISGANKANKG
+239 EEALKSGSYRASKG
-253 LKEAKSKLN
+253 FKEAKGQLDQTKE
-262 KSKKELTSA
+262 ELTSA
-271 IATMEKQRAMLVE
+271 IALMEEQRSALVA
-284 QKDGAATKKQALQA
+284 QKEGADTKVQALSA
-298 LQSSLN
+298 LQGSLN
-304 FLEGSKKVLEA
+304 FLEGSKSVLE
-315 SLAEIDKNDALS
+315 SSIAEINGSDALT
-327 PEEKAAAR
+327 EDEKAAAR

-342 DGVNQGLAAIDK
+342 DGVNQGLAAIDQ

-359 GISRS
+359 GLTRAQIPGAIQQLS
-364 QIPEAIAQLGQ
+364 QI
-375 IDQNIALL
+375 DDTIALL
-383 DENLAK
+383 DKNLEA
-389 AKAGLSKVEGG
+389 ARTGLSQVEGG
-400 YKELEKQKS
+400 YGELEKKKS
-409 SVTGQIYTAQKKIEE
+409 SVRGQISNAQKQIDD

-436 DNGQQELNDALAEA
+436 DNGQQELDDA
-450 QRQLTEAKETADLS
+450 LTEAQNQLTSAKEEADLNR
-464 SILTKELVAQ
+464 ILTKELVAQ

-481 EMPAGYVSDGE
+481 EMPAGYVSDGD
-492 VDWIVNVGDKVNG
+492 VSWIVNVGDKVRG
-505 VEALEN
+505 VEALEH

-523 IVRLGDVADVRVV
+523 VVRLGDVADVHIS
-536 DNSDTTF
+536 DNSDTTY

-560 AYATATVAGNI
+560 AYATASVADTI
-571 DERFRELEH
+571 SERFRELEA

-592 QGDYIHMAVS
+592 QGDYIHMAIS

-687 VAPRDAAIQGAREV
+687 VPAKEAAIQGAREV

-708 TLTTVCVFTP
+708 TLTTVCVFVP
-718 VLFIH
+718 ILFVH

-742 ASLIVALT
+742 ASLLVALT

-758 LLRRQVKPMSA
+758 LLRREVKPMGT
-769 LARKLMAAF
+769 LARKLMGGF
-778 EGSVRFNLRHRAL
+778 ERAVRFTLRHRVL
-791 ALLLALAI
+791 ALLLALLL
-799 LGASAYWSLRQ
+799 LGGSAHLSLRQ

-823 SITVNAPEDYTF
+823 SVEVNVPEDYTF
-835 VDKCA
+835 ADSCF
-840 LAEEMMSTMESVPHL
+840 LADEMLYAMEQVPDL

-865 MESLVG
+865 ITDVIG
-871 LSNGGGDEQ
+871 LSSGANNQ
-880 ITVYALVD
+880 ITIYALVD
-888 ENSGYSS
+888 EDSGRSS
-895 IEATKDIRQALEPF
+895 IEATRDIKAALAPF
-909 KARADFQV
+909 KDTVDFEV
-917 STVSTMSM
+917 AGMSTMSM

-938 YSNDLDDLRMAAEAV
+938 FSNDLDDLRTAAQAV
-953 AERLKSVEGLK
+953 ADRLRTVEGLK
-964 EISGGAEET
+964 DVTGGSEET

-984 KAIAHNL
+984 KAIEHNL
-991 TTAQVYLAI
+991 TTAQVYMAI
-1000 VGELTRSIQ
+1000 VEELTHSVQ
-1009 ATQVTTSTNS
+1009 ATQVTTTTSS
-1019 LSATIYSP
+1019 LSATIHSA

-1033 QKLEKMT
+1033 QKLEKMSIT
-1040 VSATLRDG
+1040 ATLRDG
-1048 TVEEVPLSDIITVTE
+1048 TTEEVPLRDIITVTE

-1094 STEARRALEGVKLP
+1094 STQARRALEGLQLP
-1108 EGCQVEYAGENETIM
+1108 AGCQVEYAGENETIM

-1129 LFMLLLGVL
+1129 FFMLLLGVL

-1158 LTVPLSF
+1158 LTVPLAF
-1165 AGGFIGLLV
+1165 AGGFMGLLV

-1201 VDCANRLREEG
+1201 VDCANRLREERG
-1212 LGKREAIVKAA
+1212 LTKREAIVSAA

-1242 PLGIGMGTGAEII
+1242 PLGIGLGTGAEII
-1255 QPVAVVCIGGL
+1255 QPVAIVCIGGL
-1266 TYATLMTVFI
+1266 TYATLMTVFL

-1289 LPADAAAEPAPAVA
+1289 APRPIAEPAPQAMPAPEPTPVPQVA
-1303 APTAAPAPVIE
+1303 PAAQPAPAPAPELTEEMKLLIE
-1314 TPAPAAAPAPTPVVI
+1314 IRDA
-1329 DPAPSVGTLGYRR
+1329 LKK
-1342 EERLPRRPRSERHS
+1342 
-1356 RRPRR
+1356 

>member
-1 MISQYSV
+1 MISKFSV

-19 LVLVMGTVSVT
+19 LILVLGAVSVT

-44 ILLVTPY
+44 IVLVTTY

-58 VETVVS
+58 VENTVS

-79 INSVSSENV
+79 ISSVSSENV

-96 DTVNTDRAMLDI
+96 DTVNVDRAMLDI

-118 WPEAVGTP
+118 WPEAVGNP
-126 TTLELS
+126 TSLELS

-145 KDRDTVDLSAFVSD
+145 KDMDPVDLSSFVKE
-159 KLLPALEGTNGVA
+159 KLVPALEGTNGVA
-172 SVNATGLVAEQI
+172 SVNATGLVAEKI
-184 EIELNKDKI
+184 EIELNKEKI
-193 EKLNQKLY
+193 DALNEKLYK
-201 DAIDSSAKEAF
+201 AIDDEAQEAF

-230 DAKAELDQG
+230 DAKAELDKG
-239 EQSLISGANKANKG
+239 EQALRYGRGDARQGFSDARGQLDAT
-253 LKEAKSKLN
+253 KE
-262 KSKKELTSA
+262 ELTEA
-271 IATMEKQRAMLVE
+271 IAMMEAQRADLVAQRDE
-284 QKDGAATKKQALQA
+284 IETERQLLTALQGSIN
-298 LQSSLN
+298 L
-304 FLEGSKKVLEA
+304 LEGRKAVLESSIQEISA
-315 SLAEIDKNDALS
+315 SESMA
-327 PEEKAAAR
+327 PEEKAAAL
-335 AIPQAEL
+335 ADLLVEL
-342 DGVNQGLAAIDK
+342 DAVNQALAAIDQ
-354 QLSQY
+354 QLGQY
-359 GISRS
+359 GITRS
-364 QIPEAIAQLGQ
+364 QIPEILGQMAQLDEG
-375 IDQNIALL
+375 IALL
-383 DENLAK
+383 DENLA
-389 AKAGLSKVEGG
+389 AARDGLAQVEGG
-400 YKELEKQKS
+400 YTELEKQKS
-409 SVTGQIYTAQKKIEE
+409 SVEGQLDYAQKQLDE
-424 GRKQLEDGEAEL
+424 GRKQIEDGVAEL
-436 DNGQQELNDALAEA
+436 DNGQIELDNALATA
-450 QRQLTEAKETADLS
+450 LDQLAAAKEAADLNN
-464 SILTKELVAQ
+464 ILTKELVAQ

-481 EMPAGYVSDGE
+481 EMPAGYVNDGD
-492 VDWIVNVGDKVNG
+492 VSWIVNVGDKVNG

-511 VAILSLGLEDLD
+511 VAILSLGLEGLD
-523 IVRLGDVADVRVV
+523 IVRLGDVADVHIS
-536 DNSDTTF
+536 DDSDTTY
-543 ARINGENG
+543 ARINGENS

-560 AYATATVAGNI
+560 AYPTATVADTIG
-571 DERFRELEH
+571 ERFRELED
-580 QYPGLKFVALMD
+580 QYPGLRFVALMD
-592 QGDYIHMAVS
+592 QGDYIHMAMS

-687 VAPRDAAIQGAREV
+687 VEPREAAIQGAREV

-708 TLTTVCVFTP
+708 TLTTICVFAP
-718 VLFIH
+718 VLFVH

-758 LLRRQVKPMSA
+758 LLKRQVKPMSK
-769 LARKLMAAF
+769 LARKLMGAF
-778 EGSVRFNLRHRAL
+778 EWSVRLTLRCRVL
-791 ALLLALAI
+791 ALLLALGL
-799 LGASAYWSLRQ
+799 LGGSAYYSLKQ

-823 SITVNAPEDYTF
+823 SITVSVPEDYTF
-835 VDKCA
+835 SDRCF
-840 LAEEMMSTMESVPHL
+840 LADEMMTAMEAVPHL

-871 LSNGGGDEQ
+871 LTNGGGDQQ

-895 IEATKDIRQALEPF
+895 IEAIQDIRQALEPF
-909 KARADFQV
+909 RRHADFDV
-917 STVSTMSM
+917 SSVSTMSM
-925 SSMLQSGGFTMNI
+925 TSMLQSGGFTMNI
-938 YSNDLDDLRMAAEAV
+938 YSNDLDDLRTAAIAV
-953 AERLKSVEGLK
+953 ADRLRTVEGLK
-964 EISGGAEET
+964 DISGGAEDT
-973 SPALHITVDKE
+973 APALHITVDKE
-984 KAIAHNL
+984 KAIEHNL
-991 TTAQVYLAI
+991 TTAQVYMAI
-1000 VGELTRSIQ
+1000 VQELTRSIQ
-1009 ATQVTTSTNS
+1009 ATQVTTTTTS
-1019 LSATIYSP
+1019 LSATIHSP

-1033 QKLEKMT
+1033 QKLERMT
-1040 VSATLRDG
+1040 VTATLRDG
-1048 TVEEVPLSDIITVTE
+1048 TTEEVPLKDIITCTE

-1069 IHRLEQRRYISV
+1069 IYRLEQRRYISV

-1094 STEARRALEGVKLP
+1094 STEARKALEEVELP
-1108 EGCQVEYAGENETIM
+1108 AGCQVEYAGENETIM

-1129 LFMLLLGVL
+1129 FFMLLLGVL

-1158 LTVPLSF
+1158 LTVPLAF
-1165 AGGFIGLLV
+1165 AGGFLGLLI
-1174 TGFHMSIVSMVGM
+1174 THFNMSIVSMVGM

-1201 VDCANRLREEG
+1201 VDCANRLREEEG
-1212 LGKREAIVKAA
+1212 LTKREAIVKAA

-1242 PLGIGMGTGAEII
+1242 PLGMGLGTGAEII

-1276 VPVLYDLLRRDKK
+1276 VPVLYDLLRRDK
-1289 LPADAAAEPAPAVA
+1289 APA
-1303 APTAAPAPVIE
+1303 
-1314 TPAPAAAPAPTPVVI
+1314 
-1329 DPAPSVGTLGYRR
+1329 R
-1342 EERLPRRPRSERHS
+1342 
-1356 RRPRR
+1356 

>member
-1 MISQYSV
+1 MISKFSV

-19 LVLVMGTVSVT
+19 LVLVLGAVSVT

-44 ILLVTPY
+44 IVLVTTY
-51 VGAAPEE
+51 IGAAPEE
-58 VETVVS
+58 VENTVT
-64 KPLEQSLAAL
+64 KPMEQSLAAL

-79 INSVSSENV
+79 ISSVSSENV

-96 DTVNTDRAMLDI
+96 DTVNVDRAMLDI
-108 QQVVTKLKGD
+108 QQVVTRLKGD
-118 WPEAVGTP
+118 WPEAVGNP
-126 TTLELS
+126 TSLELS

-145 KDRDTVDLSAFVSD
+145 QDMDPVDLSGFVSE
-159 KLLPALEGTNGVA
+159 KLIPALEGTNGVA
-172 SVNATGLVAEQI
+172 SVNATGLVAEKI
-184 EIELNKDKI
+184 EIELNREKI
-193 EKLNQKLY
+193 DALNRKLY
-201 DAIDSSAKEAF
+201 RAMDEKAQEAF

-221 IDEGRQELE
+221 LDEGRQELE
-230 DAKAELDQG
+230 DAKAELEQG
-239 EQSLISGANKANKG
+239 EKALQYG
-253 LKEAKSKLN
+253 WYTAYQGFDEAKVKLD
-262 KSKKELTSA
+262 STKEELISA
-271 IATMEKQRAMLVE
+271 IAMMEEQRAALVA
-284 QKDGAATKKQALQA
+284 QRDGIETQRRLLTALQESINLLEGRRTVLETSIA
-298 LQSSLN
+298 EIQSSDMT
-304 FLEGSKKVLEA
+304 E
-315 SLAEIDKNDALS
+315 
-327 PEEKAAAR
+327 EEKAAAV
-335 AIPQAEL
+335 ALPQAEL
-342 DGVNQGLAAIDK
+342 DGTNQALAAIDQ
-354 QLSQY
+354 QLLQY
-359 GISRS
+359 GITRG
-364 QIPEAIAQLGQ
+364 QIPELLAQMAQLDEG
-375 IDQNIALL
+375 IALL
-383 DENLAK
+383 DENLA
-389 AKAGLSKVEGG
+389 AAQEGLAQVEGG
-400 YKELEKQKS
+400 YDELEKKKS
-409 SVTGQIYTAQKKIEE
+409 EVTGQLSYAQKQLDE
-424 GRKQLEDGEAEL
+424 GRKQIETGATEL
-436 DNGQQELNDALAEA
+436 DNGQQELDNALTTALD
-450 QRQLTEAKETADLS
+450 QLAAAKEAADLNN
-464 SILTKELVAQ
+464 ILTKELVAQ

-481 EMPAGYVSDGE
+481 EMPAGYVNDGD
-492 VDWIVNVGDKVNG
+492 VSWIVNVGDKVRG
-505 VEALEN
+505 VEALEQ
-511 VAILSLGLEDLD
+511 VAILSLGLDGLDL
-523 IVRLGDVADVRVV
+523 VRLGDVADVHIS

-560 AYATATVAGNI
+560 AYPTATVADTI
-571 DERFRELEH
+571 SERFRELES
-580 QYPGLKFVALMD
+580 QYPGLRFVALMD
-592 QGDYIHMAVS
+592 QGDYIHMAMA

-640 LFALVLMYFSGV
+640 LFALGLMYFSGV

-677 ENIYRLRAEG
+677 ENIYRLRSEG
-687 VAPRDAAIQGAREV
+687 VAPREAAIQGAREV

-708 TLTTVCVFTP
+708 TLTTVCVFVP
-718 VLFIH
+718 VLFVH

-733 ILTITYSLM
+733 ILTITYSLV

-758 LLRRQVKPMSA
+758 LLRRQVKPMST
-769 LARKLMAAF
+769 LAKKLMGAF
-778 EGSVRFNLRHRAL
+778 ERSVRFTLRHRAL
-791 ALLLALAI
+791 SLLLALGL
-799 LGASAYWSLRQ
+799 LGGSAYYSLKQ

-823 SITVNAPEDYTF
+823 SITVTVPEDYTF
-835 VDKCA
+835 SDRCF
-840 LAEEMMSTMESVPHL
+840 LADEMMASMEEVPHL

-871 LSNGGGDEQ
+871 LSNGGGSEQ

-895 IEATKDIRQALEPF
+895 IEAIKDIRQALEPY
-909 KARADFQV
+909 KRQADFEV
-917 STVSTMSM
+917 SSVSTMSM
-925 SSMLQSGGFTMNI
+925 TSMLQSGGFTMNI
-938 YSNDLDDLRMAAEAV
+938 YSNDLDDLRTAAMTV
-953 AERLKSVEGLK
+953 ADRLRTVEGLK
-964 EISGGAEET
+964 DISGGGEDTA
-973 SPALHITVDKE
+973 PALHITVDKE
-984 KAIAHNL
+984 KAIEHNL

-1000 VGELTRSIQ
+1000 VEELTRSIQ

-1019 LSATIYSP
+1019 LSATIHSA

-1040 VSATLRDG
+1040 VTATLRDG
-1048 TVEEVPLSDIITVTE
+1048 TTEEVPLSDIITVVE
-1063 TETLSS
+1063 TETLAS

-1094 STEARRALEGVKLP
+1094 STAARKALEDVALP
-1108 EGCQVEYAGENETIM
+1108 AGCQVEYAGENETIM

-1129 LFMLLLGVL
+1129 FFMLLLGVL

-1158 LTVPLSF
+1158 FTVPLAF
-1165 AGGFIGLLV
+1165 TGGFLGLLISR
-1174 TGFHMSIVSMVGM
+1174 FNMSIVSMVGM

-1212 LGKREAIVKAA
+1212 LNKREAIVKAT

-1242 PLGIGMGTGAEII
+1242 PLGMGLGTGAEII
-1255 QPVAVVCIGGL
+1255 QPVAIVCIGGL

-1276 VPVLYDLLRRDKK
+1276 VPVLYDLLRRDRKPK
-1289 LPADAAAEPAPAVA
+1289 ASA
-1303 APTAAPAPVIE
+1303 
-1314 TPAPAAAPAPTPVVI
+1314 
-1329 DPAPSVGTLGYRR
+1329 
-1342 EERLPRRPRSERHS
+1342 
-1356 RRPRR
+1356 

>member
-1 MISQYSV
+1 MISKFSV

-19 LVLVMGTVSVT
+19 LILVLGAVSVT

-44 ILLVTPY
+44 IVLVTTY

-58 VETVVS
+58 VENTVS

-79 INSVSSENV
+79 ISSVSSENV

-96 DTVNTDRAMLDI
+96 DTVNVDRAMLDI

-118 WPEAVGTP
+118 WPEAVGNP
-126 TTLELS
+126 TSLELS

-145 KDRDTVDLSAFVSD
+145 KDMDPVDLSGFVSE
-159 KLLPALEGTNGVA
+159 KLIPALEGTNGVA
-172 SVNATGLVAEQI
+172 SVNATGLVAEKI
-184 EIELNKDKI
+184 EIELNKEKI
-193 EKLNQKLY
+193 DALNEKLYK
-201 DAIDSSAKEAF
+201 AIDDEAQEAF

-230 DAKAELDQG
+230 DAKAELDKG
-239 EQSLISGANKANKG
+239 EQALRYGRGDARQGFSDARGQLDAT
-253 LKEAKSKLN
+253 KE
-262 KSKKELTSA
+262 ELTEA
-271 IATMEKQRAMLVE
+271 IAMMEAQRADLVAQRDE
-284 QKDGAATKKQALQA
+284 IETERQLLTALQGSIN
-298 LQSSLN
+298 L
-304 FLEGSKKVLEA
+304 LEGRKAVLESSIQEISA
-315 SLAEIDKNDALS
+315 SESMA
-327 PEEKAAAR
+327 PEEKAAAL
-335 AIPQAEL
+335 ADLLVEL
-342 DGVNQGLAAIDK
+342 DAVNQALAAIDQ
-354 QLSQY
+354 QLGQY
-359 GISRS
+359 GITRS
-364 QIPEAIAQLGQ
+364 QIPEILGQMAQLDEG
-375 IDQNIALL
+375 IALL
-383 DENLAK
+383 DENLA
-389 AKAGLSKVEGG
+389 AARDGLAQVEGG
-400 YKELEKQKS
+400 YAELEKQKS
-409 SVTGQIYTAQKKIEE
+409 SVEGQLDYAQKQLDE
-424 GRKQLEDGEAEL
+424 GRKQIESGVAEL
-436 DNGQQELNDALAEA
+436 DNGQIELDNALATA
-450 QRQLTEAKETADLS
+450 LDQLAAAKEAADLNN
-464 SILTKELVAQ
+464 ILTKELVAQ
-474 LVQAQNF
+474 LIEAQNF
-481 EMPAGYVSDGE
+481 EMPAGYVNDGD
-492 VDWIVNVGDKVNG
+492 VSWIVNVGDKVDG

-511 VAILSLGLEDLD
+511 VAILSLGLEGLD
-523 IVRLGDVADVRVV
+523 IVRLGDVADVHIS
-536 DNSDTTF
+536 DDSDTTY
-543 ARINGENG
+543 ARINGENS

-560 AYATATVAGNI
+560 AYPTATVADTIG
-571 DERFRELEH
+571 ERFRELEE
-580 QYPGLKFVALMD
+580 QYPGLRFVALMD
-592 QGDYIHMAVS
+592 QGDYIHMAMS

-687 VAPRDAAIQGAREV
+687 VEPREAAIQGAREV

-708 TLTTVCVFTP
+708 TLTTICVFAP
-718 VLFIH
+718 VLFVH

-758 LLRRQVKPMSA
+758 LLKRQVKPMSK
-769 LARKLMAAF
+769 LARKLMGAF
-778 EGSVRFNLRHRAL
+778 EWSVRLTLRCRVL
-791 ALLLALAI
+791 ALLLALGL
-799 LGASAYWSLRQ
+799 LGGSAYYSLKQ

-823 SITVNAPEDYTF
+823 SITVSVPEDYTF
-835 VDKCA
+835 SDRCF
-840 LAEEMMSTMESVPHL
+840 LADEMMTAMEAVPHL

-871 LSNGGGDEQ
+871 LTNGGGDQQ

-895 IEATKDIRQALEPF
+895 IEAIQDIRRALEPF
-909 KARADFQV
+909 RRHADFDV
-917 STVSTMSM
+917 SSVSTMSM
-925 SSMLQSGGFTMNI
+925 TSMLQSGGFTMNI
-938 YSNDLDDLRMAAEAV
+938 YSNDLDDLRTAAIAV
-953 AERLKSVEGLK
+953 ADRLRTVEGLK
-964 EISGGAEET
+964 DISGGAEDT
-973 SPALHITVDKE
+973 APALHITVDKE
-984 KAIAHNL
+984 KAIEHNL
-991 TTAQVYLAI
+991 TTAQVYMAI
-1000 VGELTRSIQ
+1000 VQELTRSIQ
-1009 ATQVTTSTNS
+1009 ATQVTTTTTS
-1019 LSATIYSP
+1019 LSATIHSP

-1033 QKLEKMT
+1033 QKLERMT
-1040 VSATLRDG
+1040 VTATLRDG
-1048 TVEEVPLSDIITVTE
+1048 TTEEVPLKDIITCTE

-1069 IHRLEQRRYISV
+1069 IYRLEQRRYISV

-1094 STEARRALEGVKLP
+1094 STEARKALEEVELP
-1108 EGCQVEYAGENETIM
+1108 AGCQVEYAGENETIM

-1129 LFMLLLGVL
+1129 FFMLLLGVL

-1158 LTVPLSF
+1158 LTMPLAF
-1165 AGGFIGLLV
+1165 AGGFLGLLI
-1174 TGFHMSIVSMVGM
+1174 THFNMSIVSMVGM

-1201 VDCANRLREEG
+1201 VDCANRLWEEEG
-1212 LGKREAIVKAA
+1212 LTKREAIVKAA

-1242 PLGIGMGTGAEII
+1242 PLGMGLGTGAEII

-1276 VPVLYDLLRRDKK
+1276 VPVLYDLLRRDK
-1289 LPADAAAEPAPAVA
+1289 APAQ
-1303 APTAAPAPVIE
+1303 
-1314 TPAPAAAPAPTPVVI
+1314 
-1329 DPAPSVGTLGYRR
+1329 
-1342 EERLPRRPRSERHS
+1342 
-1356 RRPRR
+1356 

>member
-1 MISQYSV
+1 MSKFSV

-19 LVLVMGTVSVT
+19 LILVLGAVSVT

-44 ILLVTPY
+44 IVLVTTY

-58 VETVVS
+58 VENTVS

-79 INSVSSENV
+79 ISSVSSENV

-96 DTVNTDRAMLDI
+96 DTVNVDRAMLDI

-118 WPEAVGTP
+118 WPEAVGNP
-126 TTLELS
+126 TSLELS

-145 KDRDTVDLSAFVSD
+145 KDMDPVDLSSFVKE
-159 KLLPALEGTNGVA
+159 KLVPALEGTNGVA
-172 SVNATGLVAEQI
+172 SVNATGLVAEKI
-184 EIELNKDKI
+184 EIELNKEKI
-193 EKLNQKLY
+193 DALNEKLYK
-201 DAIDSSAKEAF
+201 AIDDEAQEAF

-230 DAKAELDQG
+230 DAKAELDKG
-239 EQSLISGANKANKG
+239 EQALRYGRGDARQGFNEARG
-253 LKEAKSKLN
+253 QLDATKE
-262 KSKKELTSA
+262 ELTEA
-271 IATMEKQRAMLVE
+271 IAMMEAQRADLVAQRDE
-284 QKDGAATKKQALQA
+284 IETERQLLTALQGSIN
-298 LQSSLN
+298 L
-304 FLEGSKKVLEA
+304 LEGRKAVLESSIQEISA
-315 SLAEIDKNDALS
+315 SESMA
-327 PEEKAAAR
+327 PEEKAAAL
-335 AIPQAEL
+335 ADLLVEL
-342 DGVNQGLAAIDK
+342 DAVNQALAAIDQ
-354 QLSQY
+354 QLGQY
-359 GISRS
+359 GITRS
-364 QIPEAIAQLGQ
+364 QIPEILGQMAQLDEG
-375 IDQNIALL
+375 IALL
-383 DENLAK
+383 DENLA
-389 AKAGLSKVEGG
+389 AARDGLAQVEGG
-400 YKELEKQKS
+400 YAELEKQKS
-409 SVTGQIYTAQKKIEE
+409 SVEGQLDYAQKQLDE
-424 GRKQLEDGEAEL
+424 GRKQIESGVAEL
-436 DNGQQELNDALAEA
+436 DNGQIELDNALATA
-450 QRQLTEAKETADLS
+450 LDQLAAAKEAADLNN
-464 SILTKELVAQ
+464 ILPKELVAQ
-474 LVQAQNF
+474 LIEAQNF
-481 EMPAGYVSDGE
+481 EMPAGYGNDGDVS
-492 VDWIVNVGDKVNG
+492 WIVNVGDKVDG

-511 VAILSLGLEDLD
+511 VAILSLGLEGLD
-523 IVRLGDVADVRVV
+523 IVRLGDVADVHIS
-536 DNSDTTF
+536 DDSDTTY
-543 ARINGENG
+543 ARINGENS

-560 AYATATVAGNI
+560 AYPTATVADTIG
-571 DERFRELEH
+571 ERFRELEE
-580 QYPGLKFVALMD
+580 QYPGLRFVALMD
-592 QGDYIHMAVS
+592 QGDYIHMAMS

-687 VAPRDAAIQGAREV
+687 VEPREVAIQGAREV

-708 TLTTVCVFTP
+708 TLTTICVFAP
-718 VLFIH
+718 VLFVH

-758 LLRRQVKPMSA
+758 LLKRQVKPMSK
-769 LARKLMAAF
+769 LARKLMGAF
-778 EGSVRFNLRHRAL
+778 EWSVRLTLRCRVL
-791 ALLLALAI
+791 ALLLALGL
-799 LGASAYWSLRQ
+799 LGGSAYYSLKQ

-823 SITVNAPEDYTF
+823 SITVSVPEDYTF
-835 VDKCA
+835 SDRCF
-840 LAEEMMSTMESVPHL
+840 LADEMMTAMEAVPHL

-871 LSNGGGDEQ
+871 LTNGGGDQQ

-895 IEATKDIRQALEPF
+895 IEAIQDIRRALEPF
-909 KARADFQV
+909 RRHADFDV
-917 STVSTMSM
+917 SSVSTMSM
-925 SSMLQSGGFTMNI
+925 TSMLQSGGFTMNI
-938 YSNDLDDLRMAAEAV
+938 YSNDLDDLRTAAIAV
-953 AERLKSVEGLK
+953 ADRLRTVEGLK
-964 EISGGAEET
+964 DISGGAEDT
-973 SPALHITVDKE
+973 APALHITVDKE
-984 KAIAHNL
+984 KAIEHNL
-991 TTAQVYLAI
+991 TTAQVYMAI
-1000 VGELTRSIQ
+1000 VQELTRSIQ
-1009 ATQVTTSTNS
+1009 ATQVTTTTTS
-1019 LSATIYSP
+1019 LSATIHSP

-1033 QKLEKMT
+1033 QKLERMT
-1040 VSATLRDG
+1040 VTATLRDG
-1048 TVEEVPLSDIITVTE
+1048 TTEEVPLKDIITCTE

-1069 IHRLEQRRYISV
+1069 IYRLEQRRYISV

-1094 STEARRALEGVKLP
+1094 STEARKALEEVELP
-1108 EGCQVEYAGENETIM
+1108 AGCQVEYAGENETIM

-1129 LFMLLLGVL
+1129 FFMLLLGVL

-1158 LTVPLSF
+1158 LTVPLAF
-1165 AGGFIGLLV
+1165 AGGFMGLLV

-1201 VDCANRLREEG
+1201 VDCANRLREEEG
-1212 LGKREAIVKAA
+1212 LTKREAIVKAA

-1242 PLGIGMGTGAEII
+1242 PLGMGLGTGAEII

-1276 VPVLYDLLRRDKK
+1276 VPVLYDLLRRDK
-1289 LPADAAAEPAPAVA
+1289 APAQ
-1303 APTAAPAPVIE
+1303 
-1314 TPAPAAAPAPTPVVI
+1314 
-1329 DPAPSVGTLGYRR
+1329 
-1342 EERLPRRPRSERHS
+1342 
-1356 RRPRR
+1356 

>member
-1 MISQYSV
+1 MISKYSV
-8 KKPFTV
+8 RKPFTV

-19 LVLVMGTVSVT
+19 LVLVLGTVSVT

-44 ILLVTPY
+44 IVLVTTY

-58 VETVVS
+58 VETTVT

-79 INSVSSENV
+79 VASISSENV

-96 DTVNTDRAMLDI
+96 DTVNVDRAMLDI
-108 QQVVTKLKGD
+108 QQVITRLKGD
-118 WPEAVGTP
+118 WPEAVGT
-126 TTLELS
+126 TSMLELS

-145 KDRDTVDLSAFVSD
+145 SDMDPIDLSGFVSD
-159 KLLPALEGTNGVA
+159 TLIPALEGTNGVA
-172 SVNATGLVAEQI
+172 SVNPTGLVVEQI
-184 EIELNKDKI
+184 EIELNKEKI
-193 EKLNQKLY
+193 DRLNERLY
-201 DAIDSSAKEAF
+201 GSMDEAAQTAF

-230 DAKAELDQG
+230 NAREELEKGQQALYNGNYAAQQGFQEAQSELDK
-239 EQSLISGANKANKG
+239 N
-253 LKEAKSKLN
+253 
-262 KSKKELTSA
+262 KKELTEA
-271 IATMEKQRAMLVE
+271 IAMMEEQRALLVE
-284 QKDGAATKKQALQA
+284 QRDSASSRIQLLQA
-298 LQSSLN
+298 LEGSINL
-304 FLEGSKKVLEA
+304 LEGSKTVLESTIA
-315 SLAEIDKNDALS
+315 SIENSETMTD
-327 PEEKAAAR
+327 EEKAVAL

-342 DGVNQGLAAIDK
+342 EGVIQALAAIDE
-354 QLSQY
+354 QLSQN
-359 GISRS
+359 GLSREQLPEIIQQLS
-364 QIPEAIAQLGQ
+364 QLDETLAM
-375 IDQNIALL
+375 L
-383 DENLAK
+383 DENLAA
-389 AKAGLSKVEGG
+389 AKAGLAQIDSG
-400 YKELEKQKS
+400 YSELQKQRNA
-409 SVTGQIYTAQKKIEE
+409 VDGQLYSAQKQIDE
-424 GRKQLEDGEAEL
+424 GRKQIEDGAAQLE
-436 DNGQQELNDALAEA
+436 NGQQELDNALEEA
-450 QRQLTEAKETADLS
+450 RKQLSAAKEAADLH

-481 EMPAGYVSDGE
+481 EMPAGYVADGD
-492 VDWIVNVGDKVNG
+492 VSWIVNVGDKVKG

-511 VAILSLGLEDLD
+511 VAILSLGLDGLD
-523 IVRLGDVADVRVV
+523 VVRLGDVADVRIV
-536 DNSDTTF
+536 DNSDTTY

-551 VLLTFTRQS
+551 VLLTFSRQS
-560 AYATATVAGNI
+560 AYATATVADNI
-571 DERFRELEH
+571 SERFRELEE
-580 QYPGLKFVALMD
+580 QYPGLRFVSLMD
-592 QGDYIHMAVS
+592 QGDYIHMAMS

-629 FAVGISIPVSV
+629 LAVGISIPVSV

-687 VAPRDAAIQGAREV
+687 LEPREAAIRGAKEV

-708 TLTTVCVFTP
+708 TLTTICVFVP
-718 VLFIH
+718 IIFVH
-723 GMTRQVFMDM
+723 GMTRQIFMDM

-769 LARKLMAAF
+769 LAQRAMAGF
-778 EGSVRFNLRHRAL
+778 EKSVRFTLRHRVL
-791 ALLLALAI
+791 ALLLALTL
-799 LGASAYWSLRQ
+799 LGGSAWLSLRQ
-810 GFEYFPESGGTQI
+810 GYEYFPESGGTQI
-823 SITVNAPEDYTF
+823 SITVTVPEEYTF
-835 VDKCA
+835 ADRCRVAD
-840 LAEEMMSTMESVPHL
+840 EMMAAMEAVPHL
-855 TDIGGMIGGG
+855 TDIGGMINGG

-871 LSNGGGDEQ
+871 LSSGSGGDQ

-895 IEATKDIRQALEPF
+895 IEVMQDIRRVLEPF
-909 KARADFQV
+909 KRHADFEV
-917 STVSTMSM
+917 SSVSTMSM
-925 SSMLQSGGFTMNI
+925 TSMLQSGGFTMNI
-938 YSNDLDDLRMAAEAV
+938 YSNDLDDLRTAAIAV
-953 AERLKSVEGLK
+953 ADRLRTVEGLK
-964 EISGGAEET
+964 DISGGGEDTA
-973 SPALHITVDKE
+973 PALHITVDKE
-984 KAIAHNL
+984 KAIEHNL

-1000 VGELTRSIQ
+1000 VQELTRSIQ

-1019 LSATIYSP
+1019 LSATIHSA

-1033 QKLEKMT
+1033 QKLERMT
-1040 VSATLRDG
+1040 VTATLRDG
-1048 TVEEVPLSDIITVTE
+1048 TTEEVPLKDIITCTE

-1069 IHRLEQRRYISV
+1069 IYRLEQRRYISV

-1094 STEARRALEGVKLP
+1094 STEARKALAEVELP
-1108 EGCQVEYAGENETIM
+1108 AGCQVEYAGENETIM

-1129 LFMLLLGVL
+1129 FFMLLLGVL

-1165 AGGFIGLLV
+1165 AGGFLGLLV
-1174 TGFHMSIVSMVGM
+1174 TDFHMSIVSMVGM

-1201 VDCANRLREEG
+1201 VDCANRLREEEG
-1212 LGKREAIVKAA
+1212 LNKREAIVKAA
-1223 TMRIRP
+1223 SMRIRP

-1242 PLGIGMGTGAEII
+1242 PLAVSMGTGAEII
-1255 QPVAVVCIGGL
+1255 QPVAIVCIGGL

-1276 VPVLYDLLRRDKK
+1276 VPVLYDLLRRDKR
-1289 LPADAAAEPAPAVA
+1289 PDPVSTEVETEGTVAAEPSAEASA
-1303 APTAAPAPVIE
+1303 SAGAGA
-1314 TPAPAAAPAPTPVVI
+1314 
-1329 DPAPSVGTLGYRR
+1329 
-1342 EERLPRRPRSERHS
+1342 
-1356 RRPRR
+1356 

>member
-1 MISQYSV
+1 MISKFSV

-19 LVLVMGTVSVT
+19 LILVLGAVSVT

-44 ILLVTPY
+44 IVLVTTY

-58 VETVVS
+58 VENTVS

-79 INSVSSENV
+79 ISSVSSENV

-96 DTVNTDRAMLDI
+96 DTVNVDRAMLDI

-118 WPEAVGTP
+118 WPEAVGNP
-126 TTLELS
+126 TSLELS

-145 KDRDTVDLSAFVSD
+145 KDMDPVDLSSFVKE
-159 KLLPALEGTNGVA
+159 KLIPALEGTNGVA
-172 SVNATGLVAEQI
+172 SVNATGLVAEKI
-184 EIELNKDKI
+184 EIELNKEKI
-193 EKLNQKLY
+193 DALNEKLYK
-201 DAIDSSAKEAF
+201 AIDDEAQEAF

-230 DAKAELDQG
+230 DAKAELDKG
-239 EQSLISGANKANKG
+239 EQALRYGRGDARQGFNEARG
-253 LKEAKSKLN
+253 QLDATKE
-262 KSKKELTSA
+262 ELTEA
-271 IATMEKQRAMLVE
+271 IAMMEAQRADLVAQRDE
-284 QKDGAATKKQALQA
+284 IETERQLLTALQGSIN
-298 LQSSLN
+298 L
-304 FLEGSKKVLEA
+304 LEGRKAVLESSIQEISA
-315 SLAEIDKNDALS
+315 SESMA
-327 PEEKAAAR
+327 PEEKAAAL
-335 AIPQAEL
+335 ADLLVEL
-342 DGVNQGLAAIDK
+342 DAVNQALAAIDQ
-354 QLSQY
+354 QLGQY
-359 GISRS
+359 GITRS
-364 QIPEAIAQLGQ
+364 QIPEILGQMAQLDEG
-375 IDQNIALL
+375 IALL
-383 DENLAK
+383 DENLA
-389 AKAGLSKVEGG
+389 AARDGLAQVEGG
-400 YKELEKQKS
+400 YAELEKQKS
-409 SVTGQIYTAQKKIEE
+409 SVEGQLDYAQKQLDE
-424 GRKQLEDGEAEL
+424 GRKQIESGVAEL
-436 DNGQQELNDALAEA
+436 DNGQIELDNALATA
-450 QRQLTEAKETADLS
+450 LDQLAAAKEAADLNN
-464 SILTKELVAQ
+464 ILTKELVAQ

-481 EMPAGYVSDGE
+481 EMPAGYVNDGD
-492 VDWIVNVGDKVNG
+492 VSWIVNVGDKVDG

-511 VAILSLGLEDLD
+511 VAILSLGLEGLD
-523 IVRLGDVADVRVV
+523 IVRLGDVADVHIS
-536 DNSDTTF
+536 DDSDTTY
-543 ARINGENG
+543 ARINGENS

-560 AYATATVAGNI
+560 AYPTATVADTIG
-571 DERFRELEH
+571 ERFRELEE
-580 QYPGLKFVALMD
+580 QYPGLRFVALMD
-592 QGDYIHMAVS
+592 QGDYIHMAMS

-687 VAPRDAAIQGAREV
+687 VEPREAAIQGAREV

-708 TLTTVCVFTP
+708 TLTTICVFAP
-718 VLFIH
+718 VLFVH

-758 LLRRQVKPMSA
+758 LLKRQVKPMSK
-769 LARKLMAAF
+769 LARKLMGAF
-778 EGSVRFNLRHRAL
+778 EWSVRLTLRCRVL
-791 ALLLALAI
+791 ALLLALGL
-799 LGASAYWSLRQ
+799 LGGSAYYSLKQ

-823 SITVNAPEDYTF
+823 SITVSVPEDYTF
-835 VDKCA
+835 SDRCF
-840 LAEEMMSTMESVPHL
+840 LADEMMTAMEAVPHL

-871 LSNGGGDEQ
+871 LTNGGGDQQ

-895 IEATKDIRQALEPF
+895 IEAIQDIRQALEPF
-909 KARADFQV
+909 RRHADFDV
-917 STVSTMSM
+917 SSVSTMSM
-925 SSMLQSGGFTMNI
+925 TSMLQSGGFTMNI
-938 YSNDLDDLRMAAEAV
+938 YSNDLDDLRTAAIAV
-953 AERLKSVEGLK
+953 ADRLRTVEGLK
-964 EISGGAEET
+964 DISGGAEDT
-973 SPALHITVDKE
+973 APALHITVDKE
-984 KAIAHNL
+984 KAIEHNL
-991 TTAQVYLAI
+991 TTAQVYMAI
-1000 VGELTRSIQ
+1000 VQELTRSIQ
-1009 ATQVTTSTNS
+1009 ATQVTTTTTS
-1019 LSATIYSP
+1019 LSATIHSP

-1033 QKLEKMT
+1033 QKLERMT
-1040 VSATLRDG
+1040 VTATLRDG
-1048 TVEEVPLSDIITVTE
+1048 TTEEVPLKDIITCTE

-1069 IHRLEQRRYISV
+1069 IYRLEQRRYISV

-1094 STEARRALEGVKLP
+1094 STEARKALEEVELP
-1108 EGCQVEYAGENETIM
+1108 AGCQVEYAGENETIM

-1129 LFMLLLGVL
+1129 FFMLLLGVL

-1158 LTVPLSF
+1158 LTVPLAF
-1165 AGGFIGLLV
+1165 AGGFLGLLI
-1174 TGFHMSIVSMVGM
+1174 THFNMSIVSMVGM

-1201 VDCANRLREEG
+1201 VDCANRLREEEG
-1212 LGKREAIVKAA
+1212 LTKREAIVKAA

-1242 PLGIGMGTGAEII
+1242 PLGMGLGTGAEII

-1276 VPVLYDLLRRDKK
+1276 VPVLYDLLRRDK
-1289 LPADAAAEPAPAVA
+1289 APAQ
-1303 APTAAPAPVIE
+1303 
-1314 TPAPAAAPAPTPVVI
+1314 
-1329 DPAPSVGTLGYRR
+1329 
-1342 EERLPRRPRSERHS
+1342 
-1356 RRPRR
+1356 

>member
-1 MISQYSV
+1 MISKFSV

-19 LVLVMGTVSVT
+19 LILVLGAVSVT

-44 ILLVTPY
+44 IVLVTTY

-58 VETVVS
+58 VENTVS

-79 INSVSSENV
+79 ISSVSSENV

-96 DTVNTDRAMLDI
+96 DTVNVDRAMLDI
-108 QQVVTKLKGD
+108 QQVVTRLKGD
-118 WPEAVGTP
+118 WPEAVGT
-126 TTLELS
+126 TNMLELS

-145 KDRDTVDLSAFVSD
+145 KDMDPVDLSSFVKE
-159 KLLPALEGTNGVA
+159 KLVPALEGTNGVA
-172 SVNATGLVAEQI
+172 SVNATGLVAEKI
-184 EIELNKDKI
+184 EIELNKEKI
-193 EKLNQKLY
+193 DALNEKLYK
-201 DAIDSSAKEAF
+201 AIDDEAQEAF

-230 DAKAELDQG
+230 DAKAELDKG
-239 EQSLISGANKANKG
+239 EQALRYGRGDARQGFSDARGQLDAT
-253 LKEAKSKLN
+253 KE
-262 KSKKELTSA
+262 ELTEA
-271 IATMEKQRAMLVE
+271 IAMMEAQRADLVAQRDE
-284 QKDGAATKKQALQA
+284 IETERQLLTALQGSIN
-298 LQSSLN
+298 L
-304 FLEGSKKVLEA
+304 LEGRKAVLESSIQEISA
-315 SLAEIDKNDALS
+315 SESMA
-327 PEEKAAAR
+327 PEEKAAAL
-335 AIPQAEL
+335 ADLLVEL
-342 DGVNQGLAAIDK
+342 DAVNQALAAIDQ
-354 QLSQY
+354 QLGQY
-359 GISRS
+359 GITRS
-364 QIPEAIAQLGQ
+364 QIPEILGQMAQLDEG
-375 IDQNIALL
+375 IALL
-383 DENLAK
+383 DENLA
-389 AKAGLSKVEGG
+389 AARDGLAQVEGG
-400 YKELEKQKS
+400 YTELEKQKS
-409 SVTGQIYTAQKKIEE
+409 SVEGQLDYAQKQLDE
-424 GRKQLEDGEAEL
+424 GRKQIEDGVAEL
-436 DNGQQELNDALAEA
+436 DNGQIELDNALATA
-450 QRQLTEAKETADLS
+450 LDQLAAAKEAADLNN
-464 SILTKELVAQ
+464 ILTKELVAQ

-481 EMPAGYVSDGE
+481 EMPAGYVNDGD
-492 VDWIVNVGDKVNG
+492 VSWIVNVGDKVDG

-511 VAILSLGLEDLD
+511 VAILSLGLEGLD
-523 IVRLGDVADVRVV
+523 IVRLGDVADVHIS
-536 DNSDTTF
+536 DDSDTTY
-543 ARINGENG
+543 ARINGENS

-560 AYATATVAGNI
+560 AYPTATVADTIG
-571 DERFRELEH
+571 ERFRELED
-580 QYPGLKFVALMD
+580 QYPGLRFVALMD
-592 QGDYIHMAVS
+592 QGDYIHMAMS

-687 VAPRDAAIQGAREV
+687 VEPREAAIQGAREV

-708 TLTTVCVFTP
+708 TLTTICVFAP
-718 VLFIH
+718 VLFVH

-758 LLRRQVKPMSA
+758 LLKRQVKPMSK
-769 LARKLMAAF
+769 LARKLMGAF
-778 EGSVRFNLRHRAL
+778 EWSVRLTLRCRVL
-791 ALLLALAI
+791 ALLLALGL
-799 LGASAYWSLRQ
+799 LGGTAYYSLKQ

-823 SITVNAPEDYTF
+823 SITVSVPEDYTF
-835 VDKCA
+835 SDRCF
-840 LAEEMMSTMESVPHL
+840 LADEMMTAMEAVPHL

-871 LSNGGGDEQ
+871 LTNGGGDQQ

-895 IEATKDIRQALEPF
+895 IEAIQDIRRALEPF
-909 KARADFQV
+909 RRHADFDV
-917 STVSTMSM
+917 SSVSTMSM
-925 SSMLQSGGFTMNI
+925 TSMLQSGGFTMNI
-938 YSNDLDDLRMAAEAV
+938 YSNDLDDLRTAAIAV
-953 AERLKSVEGLK
+953 ADRLRTVEGLK
-964 EISGGAEET
+964 DISGGAEDT
-973 SPALHITVDKE
+973 APALHITVDKE
-984 KAIAHNL
+984 KAIEHNL
-991 TTAQVYLAI
+991 TTAQVYMAI
-1000 VGELTRSIQ
+1000 VQELTRSIQ
-1009 ATQVTTSTNS
+1009 ATQVTTTTTS
-1019 LSATIYSP
+1019 LSATIHSP

-1033 QKLEKMT
+1033 QKLERMT
-1040 VSATLRDG
+1040 VTATLRDG
-1048 TVEEVPLSDIITVTE
+1048 TTEEVPLKDIITCTE

-1069 IHRLEQRRYISV
+1069 IYRLEQRRYISV

-1094 STEARRALEGVKLP
+1094 STEARKALEEVELP
-1108 EGCQVEYAGENETIM
+1108 AGCQVEYAGENETIM

-1129 LFMLLLGVL
+1129 FFMLLLGVL

-1158 LTVPLSF
+1158 LTVPLAF
-1165 AGGFIGLLV
+1165 AGGFLGLLI
-1174 TGFHMSIVSMVGM
+1174 THFNMSIVSMVGM

-1201 VDCANRLREEG
+1201 VDCANRLREEEG
-1212 LGKREAIVKAA
+1212 LTKREAIVKAA

-1242 PLGIGMGTGAEII
+1242 PLGMGLGTGAEII

-1276 VPVLYDLLRRDKK
+1276 VPVLYDLLRRDK
-1289 LPADAAAEPAPAVA
+1289 APAQ
-1303 APTAAPAPVIE
+1303 
-1314 TPAPAAAPAPTPVVI
+1314 
-1329 DPAPSVGTLGYRR
+1329 
-1342 EERLPRRPRSERHS
+1342 
-1356 RRPRR
+1356 

>member
-1 MISQYSV
+1 MISKFSV

-19 LVLVMGTVSVT
+19 LVLVLGAVSVT

-44 ILLVTPY
+44 IVLVTTY
-51 VGAAPEE
+51 IGAAPEE
-58 VETVVS
+58 VENTVT
-64 KPLEQSLAAL
+64 KPMEQSLAAL

-79 INSVSSENV
+79 ISSVSSENV

-96 DTVNTDRAMLDI
+96 DTVNVDRAMLDI
-108 QQVVTKLKGD
+108 QQVVTRLKGD
-118 WPEAVGTP
+118 WPEAVGNP
-126 TTLELS
+126 TSLELS

-145 KDRDTVDLSAFVSD
+145 QDMDPVDLSGFVSE
-159 KLLPALEGTNGVA
+159 KLIPALEGTNGVA
-172 SVNATGLVAEQI
+172 SVNATGLVAEKI
-184 EIELNKDKI
+184 EIELNREKI
-193 EKLNQKLY
+193 DALNRKLY
-201 DAIDSSAKEAF
+201 RAMDEKAQEAF

-221 IDEGRQELE
+221 LDEGRQELE
-230 DAKAELDQG
+230 DAKAELEQG
-239 EQSLISGANKANKG
+239 EKALQYG
-253 LKEAKSKLN
+253 WYTAYQGFDEAKVKLD
-262 KSKKELTSA
+262 STKEELISA
-271 IATMEKQRAMLVE
+271 IAMMEEQRAALVA
-284 QKDGAATKKQALQA
+284 QRDGIETQRRLLTALQESINLLEGRRTVLETSIA
-298 LQSSLN
+298 EIQSSDMT
-304 FLEGSKKVLEA
+304 E
-315 SLAEIDKNDALS
+315 
-327 PEEKAAAR
+327 EEKAAAV
-335 AIPQAEL
+335 ALPQAEL
-342 DGVNQGLAAIDK
+342 DGTNQALAAIDQ
-354 QLSQY
+354 QLLQY
-359 GISRS
+359 GITRG
-364 QIPEAIAQLGQ
+364 QIPELLAQMAQLDEG
-375 IDQNIALL
+375 IALL
-383 DENLAK
+383 DENLA
-389 AKAGLSKVEGG
+389 AAREGLAQVEGG
-400 YKELEKQKS
+400 YDELEKKKS
-409 SVTGQIYTAQKKIEE
+409 EVTGQLSYAQKQLDE
-424 GRKQLEDGEAEL
+424 GRKQIETGATEL
-436 DNGQQELNDALAEA
+436 DNGQQELDNALTTALD
-450 QRQLTEAKETADLS
+450 QLAAAKEAADLNN
-464 SILTKELVAQ
+464 ILTKELVAQ

-481 EMPAGYVSDGE
+481 EMPAGYVNDGD
-492 VDWIVNVGDKVNG
+492 VSWIVNVGDKVRG
-505 VEALEN
+505 VEALEQ
-511 VAILSLGLEDLD
+511 VAILSLGLDGLDL
-523 IVRLGDVADVRVV
+523 VRLGDVADVHIS

-560 AYATATVAGNI
+560 AYPTATVADTI
-571 DERFRELEH
+571 SERFRELES
-580 QYPGLKFVALMD
+580 QYPGLRFVALMD
-592 QGDYIHMAVS
+592 QGDYIHMAMA

-677 ENIYRLRAEG
+677 ENIYRLRSEG
-687 VAPRDAAIQGAREV
+687 VAPREAAIQGAREV

-708 TLTTVCVFTP
+708 TLTTVCVFVP
-718 VLFIH
+718 VLFVH

-733 ILTITYSLM
+733 ILTITYSLV

-758 LLRRQVKPMSA
+758 LLRRQVKPMST
-769 LARKLMAAF
+769 LAKKLMGAF
-778 EGSVRFNLRHRAL
+778 ERSVRFTLRHRAL
-791 ALLLALAI
+791 SLLLALGL
-799 LGASAYWSLRQ
+799 LGGSAYYSLKQ

-823 SITVNAPEDYTF
+823 SITVTVPEDYTF
-835 VDKCA
+835 SDRCF
-840 LAEEMMSTMESVPHL
+840 LADEMMASMEEVPHL

-865 MESLVG
+865 IESLVG
-871 LSNGGGDEQ
+871 LSNGGGSEQ

-895 IEATKDIRQALEPF
+895 IEAIKDIRQALEPY
-909 KARADFQV
+909 KRQADFEV
-917 STVSTMSM
+917 SSVSTMSM
-925 SSMLQSGGFTMNI
+925 TSMLQSGGFTMNI
-938 YSNDLDDLRMAAEAV
+938 YSNDLDDLRTAAMTV
-953 AERLKSVEGLK
+953 ADRLRTVEGLK
-964 EISGGAEET
+964 DISGGGEDTA
-973 SPALHITVDKE
+973 PALHITVDKE
-984 KAIAHNL
+984 KAIEHNL

-1000 VGELTRSIQ
+1000 VEELTRSIQ

-1019 LSATIYSP
+1019 LSATIHSA

-1040 VSATLRDG
+1040 VTATLRDG
-1048 TVEEVPLSDIITVTE
+1048 TTEEVPLSDIITVVE
-1063 TETLSS
+1063 TETLAS

-1094 STEARRALEGVKLP
+1094 STAARKALEDVALP
-1108 EGCQVEYAGENETIM
+1108 AGCQVEYAGENETIM

-1129 LFMLLLGVL
+1129 FFMLLLGVL

-1158 LTVPLSF
+1158 FTVPLAF
-1165 AGGFIGLLV
+1165 TGGFLGLLISR
-1174 TGFHMSIVSMVGM
+1174 FNMSIVSMVGM

-1212 LGKREAIVKAA
+1212 LNKREAIVKAT

-1242 PLGIGMGTGAEII
+1242 PLGMGLGTGAEII
-1255 QPVAVVCIGGL
+1255 QPVAIVCIGGL

-1289 LPADAAAEPAPAVA
+1289 TNA
-1303 APTAAPAPVIE
+1303 
-1314 TPAPAAAPAPTPVVI
+1314 
-1329 DPAPSVGTLGYRR
+1329 
-1342 EERLPRRPRSERHS
+1342 
-1356 RRPRR
+1356 

>member
-1 MISQYSV
+1 MISKYSV

-19 LVLVMGTVSVT
+19 LVLVLGTVSVT

-44 ILLVTPY
+44 IVLITPY

-58 VETVVS
+58 VETTVT

-79 INSVSSENV
+79 VSSISSENV

-96 DTVNTDRAMLDI
+96 DTVNLDRAMLDI
-108 QQVVTKLKGD
+108 QQSVTQLKGD
-118 WPEAVGTP
+118 WPEAVGT
-126 TTLELS
+126 TTLLELS

-145 KDRDTVDLSAFVSD
+145 ANMDPVQLSGFVSD
-159 KLLPALEGTNGVA
+159 TLIPALEGTNGVA
-172 SVNATGLVAEQI
+172 SVNATGLVVERI
-184 EIELNKDKI
+184 EIELNKEKI
-193 EKLNQKLY
+193 DKLNETLY
-201 DAIDSSAKEAF
+201 GSIDDAAQEAF

-221 IDEGRQELE
+221 IVQGREELE
-230 DAKAELDQG
+230 NARAELDKG
-239 EQSLISGANKANKG
+239 EQALKYGSYQAVQGFSDAEQELDKNK
-253 LKEAKSKLN
+253 E
-262 KSKKELTSA
+262 ELTAA
-271 IATMEKQRAMLVE
+271 IAMMEEQRALLAE
-284 QKDGAATKKQALQA
+284 QMQDAPDRLRMLQA
-298 LQSSLN
+298 LQQSIDL
-304 FLEGSKKVLEA
+304 LERSRTVLEA
-315 SLAEIDKNDALS
+315 TIAEIDGNADLTE
-327 PEEKAAAR
+327 EEKAAAL
-335 AIPQAEL
+335 ALPQAEL
-342 DGVNQGLAAIDK
+342 SGVEQGLAAIDEQLAQNGLSRADLPGAIE
-354 QLSQY
+354 QLSHLD
-359 GISRS
+359 
-364 QIPEAIAQLGQ
+364 EMLAM
-375 IDQNIALL
+375 L
-383 DENLAK
+383 DENLAA
-389 AKAGLSKVEGG
+389 AKAGLAQVEGG
-400 YKELEKQKS
+400 YSELEKQKDA
-409 SVTGQIYTAQKKIEE
+409 VHGQIYGAQKQIDA
-424 GRKQLEDGEAEL
+424 GREKLEAGEAEL
-436 DNGQQELNDALAEA
+436 DSGQQQLDEALQQA
-450 QRQLTEAKETADLS
+450 RDQLTAAKEAADLHG
-464 SILTKELVAQ
+464 ILTKELVAQ

-481 EMPAGYVSDGE
+481 EMPAGYVADGD
-492 VDWIVNVGDKVNG
+492 VSWIVNVGDRVNG

-511 VAILSLGLEDLD
+511 VAILSLGLDGID
-523 IVRLGDVADVRVV
+523 VVRLGDVADVRIV
-536 DNSDTTF
+536 DNSETTY

-551 VLLTFTRQS
+551 VLLTFTRQA
-560 AYATATVAGNI
+560 AYATATVADNI
-571 DERFRELEH
+571 GERFRELES

-592 QGDYIHMAVS
+592 QGDYIHMAMS

-611 GALAILILFLFLR
+611 GALAILILFLFLL

-629 FAVGISIPVSV
+629 LAVGISIPVSV

-687 VAPRDAAIQGAREV
+687 VDAREAAIQGAREV

-708 TLTTVCVFTP
+708 TLTTVCVFLP
-718 VLFIH
+718 ILFVH
-723 GMTRQVFMDM
+723 GLTWQVFMDM

-742 ASLIVALT
+742 ASLLVALT

-769 LARKLMAAF
+769 LARKLMGGF
-778 EGSVRFNLRHRAL
+778 ERTVRFVIGHRGL
-791 ALLLALAI
+791 SLLLALAL
-799 LGASAYWSLRQ
+799 LGGAAWYSLKQ

-823 SITVNAPEDYTF
+823 SITVSVPEEYTF
-835 VDKCA
+835 ADRCF
-840 LAEEMMSTMESVPHL
+840 LADEMMHAMEEVPHL
-855 TDIGGMIGGG
+855 TDIGGMINGG

-871 LSNGGGDEQ
+871 LTSSEGDQ

-895 IEATKDIRQALEPF
+895 IEATRDIRRVLEPF
-909 KARADFQV
+909 KKEADFEV
-917 STVSTMSM
+917 TTVSSMSM
-925 SSMLQSGGFTMNI
+925 GSMFQSGGFTMNI
-938 YSNDLDDLRMAAEAV
+938 YSNDLDDLRIAATKV
-953 AERLKSVEGLK
+953 AERLKGVEGLK
-964 EISGGAEET
+964 DVSGGAEET
-973 SPALHITVDKE
+973 TPALHITVDKE
-984 KAIAHNL
+984 KAIEHNL

-1000 VGELTRSIQ
+1000 VQELTSSVS
-1009 ATQVTTSTNS
+1009 ATEVNTSTAA
-1019 LSATIYSP
+1019 LSATIHSA

-1033 QKLEKMT
+1033 QKLEKMSVT
-1040 VSATLRDG
+1040 ATLRDG
-1048 TVEEVPLSDIITVTE
+1048 TTEEVPLRELVTVTE
-1063 TETLSS
+1063 TETLAS

-1094 STEARRALEGVKLP
+1094 SNQARRALEDVELP
-1108 EGCQVEYAGENETIM
+1108 AGCQVEYAGENETIM

-1129 LFMLLLGVL
+1129 FFMMLLGIL

-1174 TGFHMSIVSMVGM
+1174 TGFHMSIVAMVGM

-1212 LGKREAIVKAA
+1212 LPKREAIVKAA

-1242 PLGIGMGTGAEII
+1242 PLAVSMGTGAEII
-1255 QPVAVVCIGGL
+1255 QPVAIVCIGGL

-1276 VPVLYDLLRRDKK
+1276 VPVLYDLLRRDKR
-1289 LPADAAAEPAPAVA
+1289 A
-1303 APTAAPAPVIE
+1303 
-1314 TPAPAAAPAPTPVVI
+1314 
-1329 DPAPSVGTLGYRR
+1329 
-1342 EERLPRRPRSERHS
+1342 
-1356 RRPRR
+1356 